1 MNKIYRV
8 IWNRTF
14 NRFVVVNEFTQS
26 RGKATRLSAETDEG
40 VLEHFSESFKAK
52 LLPVVGAM
60 LLALGLSTG
69 GGKAYARVIG
79 VEGET
84 QTTDLSSLQIKDE
97 NQNVIDG
104 DYAFNPFYWGKY
116 KTLDPELGYT
126 DHKEIDQTVHVKG
139 NHTLTGKDWSRIKA
153 GNNGWD
159 GTKNIGQLLEE
170 GTDITVEGT
179 ISYENGD
186 TQKYTAKSL
195 DEFNNQTQAEFD
207 IGNLSSVTFPDEVTG
222 KKHTANVY
230 QNFGFTGREI
240 ADIHG
245 YPVPKPADEYDGPVK
260 TGNGQYVDRV
270 FFDVSGADNAL
281 TVQVGDKKA
290 GIDAKANAFEAKL
303 KSTST
308 SSEKKNTSSVFK
320 ASDGASVVY
329 DSVTAVKLSHLYDTP
344 TAGGSASSNA
354 HYVMKF
360 SDQAV
365 EMAYYVYERDIKNEE
380 GEVTGKESHRVNMY
394 DETTQKELAE
404 SGWTQKT
411 TQDGQ
416 AVVELDSEVIDD
428 IEGLT
433 FYNKHLIS
441 QLGQKTDTGSKDETW
456 YLTEFNKAIVL
467 GTETV
472 RVEYGEDS
480 KYFIP
485 DGDSA
490 SVNASQQTV
499 SYIHADDGFVQIKE
513 GAQVYLRDS
522 VASLIRV
529 DAVPVADQPDVSA
542 PPNLRIQSGGTV
554 GVEGGWGW
562 VINSHGGYVLNQGE
576 VDIGTHKA
584 STNPDA
590 SVSIKGLHL
599 ENQAYA
605 ENEGLINYGSWPTA
619 TAVEL
624 QGGSKFVNA
633 SNGLV
638 SLWVNDLRAPN
649 IYEPDVNEA
658 ITVEDASEFVNK
670 GAVVAGMSALTQEEL
685 KNLTQNTDWQKTLS
699 ERFNQANDPKS
710 YLTQTIAVDVTNGS
724 FTNEGYLASGYN
736 IRGNTLVEVG
746 GANATFTN
754 AGTME
759 LFGRSIKDENGKLV
773 GNGNA
778 KNVGIE
784 VLEGATQVEN
794 KGNILL
800 AGDYL
805 IGMHVVSQNGA
816 VTEAINSGTIT
827 VDDISGDDEDASPN
841 YAIWAEGK
849 GVEVTHSGTIKLNGD
864 RAIGLHARGGAVID
878 AKGGELNFG
887 TGSGQI
893 GYLIYGEDST
903 INVDSSKE
911 ISVNATD
918 STIYRV
924 DTGATMNLTSGK
936 LSASGKDSSIV
947 TVTGRGA
954 SFTAENQGGSALS
967 FNVSDG
973 ASALKVTGQATAY
986 WKGNIDVSVSGKDSA
1001 VAVIDGHYIDIE
1013 SGQTKPDEFYSS
1025 GTELINEGL
1034 ISRDNVKDGAVAF
1047 IVNAG
1052 GTLTNSKQGKIDF
1065 SLQDGTQGDDE
1076 MQGVVLNGGSLN
1088 NQGTIL
1094 THGIAVE
1101 VKGENSVLNNNGGS
1115 IVATGTTGHA
1125 AAIYLSDGAS
1135 LTLTGDE
1142 GHITSSGTAHGVFVG
1157 ADNAEGKSSSVT
1169 IEGGN
1174 FEMLEGTGSLIE
1186 NRSSQAV
1193 AIEGGHLVVDAG
1205 KGIHSEKISFTDNAS
1220 VKLEVKGTGT
1230 ALVHEQ
1236 INSDGTAAP
1245 TSEDLN
1251 IVNGVDINAG
1261 AGTGVLS
1268 NTTGAVTLAGQIE
1281 ATMGTGIRYVGQ
1293 TQDGSLKLTDTSSI
1307 VVAGGKAI
1315 DISGRGQND
1324 NLLGELNLQGK
1335 ITASN
1340 GGTAVAGQYANIKEA
1355 NIGGTIDA
1363 TGSTALDFA
1372 NADIAQLTL
1381 AMKNST
1387 GAAGLEAK
1395 DALILDNATLGGD
1408 FVIADGTVIHAT
1420 NDAISAEGLDFSGK
1434 FENKGTV
1441 KARNLAVDL
1450 SNAKNLTNLTNAG
1463 TIQSASNVALKLNGA
1478 SGKGG
1483 NGAVISN
1490 TGTIQGKQTAVSFD
1504 GGAVSSLT
1512 NDLNASIVGGVDGQK
1527 LTSSVEVTNKGELS
1541 DLSLVNEDNFT
1552 VDHQVALHGGSKAQN
1567 IITSTG
1573 NDAFKIVNLTDANQ
1587 SKLFTKLDAGSG
1599 TDSLIFEGSE
1609 FVLDSEADKNSV
1621 SNFEKV
1627 DLTKKSALT
1636 VVGSDNLFNLGS
1648 AAVSDDSR
1656 RILIDETS
1664 ELSLVADKDNATN
1677 STFEMTLGLSS
1688 DTKGVVNITG
1698 SDANDIFTFSKDS
1711 ASKDSAGY
1719 TRTNFFG
1726 LVNFENISTTLVD
1739 ATATA
1744 LQNAQVTL
1752 GSGSKMTVGHEEK
1765 TTPLPQNL
1773 ASLSINQ
1780 GELIFDE
1787 NANIAVTSG
1796 ESHTTINF
1804 SDSASKIKTEHLDV
1818 SNTGTVT
1825 VHINVKGNGWQ
1836 IGHETENRVTEQTL
1850 MEQDE
1855 GTADIQL
1862 IQSVVGGVKGDA
1874 SKLTL
1879 NLINENGGTINPS
1892 EFDYSLDG
1900 KSIEDVATAYYNYHL
1915 STSNLGWKDEEE
1927 GQDDG
1932 LYVSKQLER
1941 IHLKKESSRDS
1952 GSDELVRITGNSNT
1966 TRGNELHALL
1976 YGEGG
1981 FEFAGI
1987 YKGNEDKP
1995 GDGIGIISNENNAFT
2010 GEVLISLG
2018 TLALG
2023 ESNSLGSEGASYAG
2037 TTYGFTKQVSLNA
2050 GTGFQLGLNK
2060 DDKVSQTVGSLDAA
2074 ENSVVQLNS
2083 GSLTIDGGV
2092 KNAQADQNHSIKGH
2106 LYGTDKSALTLNA
2119 GTLTITGEQR
2129 QYSGTTTLDVA
2140 NSNGKAAKV
2149 IIDSETGLGNEAVIF
2164 NNDGDVSLAELLISM
2179 LSKDFN
2185 LKATV
2190 EGNGLVNVNGI
2201 NRQTF
2206 SFADEQGETWLTGEL
2221 RLTNAKYSLTELLK
2235 NAHLNAQNMS
2245 VVTVDDQRSVDTLTI
2260 GNNSEFQFGNLS
2272 VGASLNQDAIQIS
2285 SGSSSDLTIGDE
2297 SQKFVINGAKDGMAT
2312 GGQMQIED
2320 ENHDLAEGAYSLL
2333 DQDDQGLIT
2342 ALLDKVNAPVDPSR
2356 INVVG
2361 KDGNAITHA
2370 QTEFTNGKNKI
2381 ATGIYVLGSQ
2391 NYPSAHLVQKGDQVG
2406 IEFNLSEIIIE
2417 NGQSITLD
2425 ASETTLDTTNT
2436 LSAKISEVE
2445 DGSGSVLIRGDQN
2458 RNVVTIANGGN
2469 SFSGKATVEDGI
2481 TLKLGAD
2488 NALGSLVNSV
2498 RKYVSEVALGA
2509 SSIFDLDDHD
2519 QTVGSVTGGGQ
2530 VDIGQ
2535 GQLTI
2540 SGSGAP
2546 VGGSLIGSVLGE
2558 KHTGDSASLQIG
2570 TAEKT
2575 SVTVNGPSESY
2586 SGITSVE
2593 KGSTLEL
2600 KDVHALGGKDAGD
2613 IRLSDNSLVKVSN
2626 VVEGKTDPVD
2636 FNNKVTEVGAL
2647 TVVSGTV
2654 ELVAENDF
2662 TGDITVGEGGT
2673 AANVTAKDNGAGKIG
2688 LGDIIVNAGSSLT
2701 LTNYDAWDLASGW
2714 ISGTA
2719 GTASDVSRY
2728 LSGQGRLEV
2737 IKSGDFQDS
2746 FDFKTDQ
2753 GNRFTGTLALQH
2765 IGISLR
2771 KGNVNQTA
2779 LSGAT
2784 LEVGDDAIA
2793 NLLGTERISIG
2804 GLSVVGSGTLDFS
2817 DTENVLGD
2825 RYAQNLIQSASFNF
2839 TRENGGRVIVNLSG
2853 QIDGN
2858 DLINEIDTK
2867 VPLLDQDN
2875 QNHVLHYLGLG
2886 KVTGNASNLDL
2897 VVENNS
2903 VLQDATYQFNIAQ
2916 KVGIDTADTVVAH
2929 GFYGL
2934 GLGSDDKGF
2943 GVSYGLQKVEI
2954 LDGKTL
2960 TLYAGKDNELSAQ
2973 VTEEASQNGGGNLT
2987 IAQGQAI
2994 RLTNNSNEFSG
3005 VLTLEDKSTLTIK
3018 SGALGQTDLGKHV
3031 TQTIVSNGAT
3041 LNVGDTD
3048 TQGVTQ
3054 TIGGLNVQDG
3064 GTLSLNN
3071 GAQLTLDQNS
3081 GHQIAGLIK
3090 GDEESTLVL
3099 AQGKDVDNRN
3109 ELHVTADSGEFKGLT
3124 QVGKFATLVL
3134 DEVKGLGTGL
3144 ISLLTE
3150 SSNLEMTSETDWTMQ
3165 NVIQGSGE
3173 VHFTGTGTN
3182 AKPQFAFK
3190 SVASDDNFSGTLF
3203 LDNAALTLASDGSGK
3218 VNADELANAS
3228 INLSDSRLELRDK
3241 GNDSY
3246 AIKDALL
3253 SNSTIVL
3260 DGVNWDTATSNG
3272 WLSVD
3277 NLTLEGKTTLNFK
3290 KADVLATSGKNLL
3303 EQDDGFAVKVV
3314 QSKNSVTTEQ
3324 DTSFVLTLGDET
3336 KEYST
3341 GELFKA
3347 NIFSLENSTDI
3358 VAEGTYQLTGITT
3371 QSNQENGLFVSSEL
3385 LNLDLKEDK
3394 TLILRPAQDAQG
3406 TARELKASLQG
3417 KGNILVQ
3424 GDVALTNDG
3433 KNLDYLTTFTGKTT
3447 VDAGYKLTL
3456 ATDWSLGQSNS
3467 HTSLIDLTRNAAKL
3481 IVSEDTQ
3488 QAAGNVL
3495 IDNGGSIELKEN
3507 SALTLDGVGQL
3518 TGEMKTA
3525 GALTGNGILI
3535 VEGNGTKLVIDL
3547 ANTSFTGAAEIG
3559 SGTASSET
3567 PATIVLNEEDALGSS
3582 TITLNTYGVLELNNF
3597 AGTFDNQ
3604 FTGSGELLVR
3614 GGADTG
3620 STNVITLDTGRT
3632 SDDVTNN
3639 TFTGTLHVTDQ
3650 GYLKLATLEEFGSYQ
3665 SVAQVDANST
3675 LDLSFN
3681 GTWTFDNYQIAGDGT
3696 VIMASDATA
3705 NQIVIGET
3713 SAAYMGDEF
3722 KGIVS
3727 LQNATMTITG
3737 QAQDGNFTEEAL
3749 KNATLEIGQ
3758 DGRFEVSDVKIDG
3771 IQHQIG
3777 GLSFGSSGDHN
3788 ATFVVK
3794 DIFAP
3799 GAEQYVPLKVSNLD
3813 VHGVGTVEINLA
3825 DNYDVP
3831 EVETDPDH
3839 WNTIPLLEQDDG
3851 DHLALIVE
3859 TETQNQIMGSGANLT
3874 PEFYQNG
3881 QLVSSSEFD
3890 DTQMGILQGSPSE
3903 EVATGFYGYRFAVS
3917 DEDDSRHGL
3926 YLSYGLKEVSI
3937 HNQKE
3942 LALIAANAGKSS
3954 QEFIALITEDDGGVG
3969 SLLIGGDLAITL
3981 SNAANA
3987 YSGKTT
3993 VAAGSSLIAGNNN
4006 VLGQTDKHT
4015 SELALQTNGSFD
4027 LNGFSQTIGSLN
4039 TNAGSVVDLGDE
4051 PSGTDYTGL
4060 TIENGGTVAQ
4070 ANTLRGGEKTELHLT
4085 GGTLNING
4093 ANQNLHAQ
4101 VDLSGSQTTAKLNS
4115 GSGLGDGIV
4124 SLAQGTFVNYHDTGR
4139 DIISN
4144 VFEGDG
4150 TVGVSASSD
4159 LALTRSNENF
4169 KGLFDIDATSSLT
4182 ASSLST
4188 LGSSEIKVDGQGQ
4201 LILTQSGDY
4210 EFTNKTFGTGNVTI
4224 DNAGGIV
4231 TVGTNFAHTG
4241 TTYVTSGGIKADPS
4255 QSGDRVLASSVNLSK
4270 STTLE
4275 GFNRINGSLT
4285 NAGTVFINYSGQTGD
4300 KTKPYSDEQ
4309 TLTVMGDYHA
4319 NGGTLHFY
4327 GALATDDNDSV
4338 LDTMLIKGDADG
4350 HGKVKVEEL
4359 GGVGGLTPTEGIT
4372 LITIEGNGDDLH
4384 LSQDGRI
4391 VAGAYDYVLLKDA
4404 DNQRYYLQSTAGE
4417 WPITPEVPMGPLVRP
4432 EIGSYMA
4439 NAQAA
4444 DIFEMRLHDRLGESH
4459 YVDPL
4464 TGELKETSMWMRQVA
4479 SHNHFRMDGGK
4490 IRNHATRGL
4499 TQLGGDVIRHND
4511 EGNLRAHVGLMAGV
4525 MYGKSSSVSSLSG
4538 NRSSGKTDG
4547 YGVGFYGTFFNGQG
4561 EAVDSGFYLDTWAQY
4576 VWLDNTV
4583 EPQDLPEENYDTNG
4597 LLASIEAGYTFHMG
4611 RSSTPG
4617 HELDWFIQP
4626 QAQVIYEGVD
4636 MGDHIEA
4643 NGTRVSMTGKSNV
4656 KTRLGVRLQ
4665 GATVPD
4671 VNNVNRGQGFLELNW
4686 IRNSQRPG
4694 VVMNGVEFKEE
4705 GAKHLGEFRIGMEG
4719 QMTENLHGFISGGIR
4734 AGGSGWHEETLNVG
4748 LKYTF

>member
-1 MNKIYRV
+1 M
-8 IWNRTF
+8 
-14 NRFVVVNEFTQS
+14 
-26 RGKATRLSAETDEG
+26 
-40 VLEHFSESFKAK
+40 
-52 LLPVVGAM
+52 
-60 LLALGLSTG
+60 
-69 GGKAYARVIG
+69 
-79 VEGET
+79 
-84 QTTDLSSLQIKDE
+84 
-97 NQNVIDG
+97 
-104 DYAFNPFYWGKY
+104 
-116 KTLDPELGYT
+116 
-126 DHKEIDQTVHVKG
+126 
-139 NHTLTGKDWSRIKA
+139 
-153 GNNGWD
+153 
-159 GTKNIGQLLEE
+159 
-170 GTDITVEGT
+170 
-179 ISYENGD
+179 
-186 TQKYTAKSL
+186 
-195 DEFNNQTQAEFD
+195 
-207 IGNLSSVTFPDEVTG
+207 TFPDEVTG
-222 KKHTANVY
+222 KDHTANVY
-230 QNFGFTGREI
+230 QDFGFTGREI
-240 ADIHG
+240 AETHT
-245 YPVPKPADEYDGPVK
+245 YPVPNPADEYDGPVK
-260 TGNGQYVDRV
+260 TGSGQYVDKV
-270 FFDVSGADNAL
+270 FFDVSGANNAL
-281 TVQVGDKKA
+281 TVQVGQKDA
-290 GIDAKANAFEAKL
+290 GINATANAFEAKL

-308 SSEKKNTSSVFK
+308 SSEKNNTSSVFK
-320 ASDGASVVY
+320 ASNGASVFY

-411 TQDGQ
+411 TQDSQ

-499 SYIHADDGFVQIKE
+499 SYIHADDGFVQIKD

-529 DAVPVADQPDVSA
+529 DAESVADQPHASA
-542 PPNLRIQSGGTV
+542 TPNLHIQSGGTV

-562 VINSHGGYVLNQGE
+562 VINSHGGYVLNEGE

-599 ENQAYA
+599 ENKAYA
-605 ENEGLINYGSWPTA
+605 ENKGLINYGSWPTA

-685 KNLTQNTDWQKTLS
+685 ENLTQSANWQETLS
-699 ERFNQANDPKS
+699 DRFNQTTDPES

-746 GANATFTN
+746 GVNATFTN

-759 LFGRSIKDENGKLV
+759 LFGRSIYNEDKELV

-800 AGDYL
+800 AGDFL

-841 YAIWAEGK
+841 YAIWAEGE

-864 RAIGLHARGGAVID
+864 RAIGLHARGGAVIN
-878 AKGGELNFG
+878 ATNGNLNFAENS
-887 TGSGQI
+887 SGQI
-893 GYLIYGEDST
+893 GYLIYGEGST
-903 INVDSSKE
+903 INVDSSKK

-924 DTGATMNLTSGK
+924 DTGATMNLTSGE

-947 TVTGRGA
+947 TVTGKGA
-954 SFTAENQGGSALS
+954 SFTAENKEGSALS
-967 FNVSDG
+967 FKVSDG

-986 WKGNIDVSVSGKDSA
+986 WKGNIGVSVSGEDSA

-1034 ISRDNVKDGAVAF
+1034 ISRKNVKDGAVAF

-1052 GTLTNSKQGKIDF
+1052 GTLTNSKQGEIDF
-1065 SLQDGTQGDDE
+1065 SLADVTQGDE
-1076 MQGVVLNGGSLN
+1076 MQGVVLNGGSLD
-1088 NQGTIL
+1088 NQGKIL

-1101 VKGENSVLNNNGGS
+1101 VKGENSVLNNGGS
-1115 IVATGTTGHA
+1115 IVATGATGHA

-1142 GHITSSGTAHGVFVG
+1142 GHITASGTAHGVFVG

-1174 FEMLEGTGSLIE
+1174 FKMLKGTGSLIE

-1193 AIEGGHLVVDAG
+1193 AIEGGYLVVGAG

-1220 VKLEVKGTGT
+1220 VTLEVNGTGT

-1236 INSDGTAAP
+1236 IKSDGTAAP

-1251 IVNGVDINAG
+1251 IVEGVVINAG

-1268 NTTGAVTLAGQIE
+1268 NTTGAVTLAGQIA
-1281 ATMGTGIRYVGQ
+1281 ATTGTGIRYVGQ
-1293 TQDGSLKLTDTSSI
+1293 TQGGSLKLTGSMEVDR
-1307 VVAGGKAI
+1307 GKAI
-1315 DISGRGQND
+1315 DISGYEQND
-1324 NLLGELNLQGK
+1324 NQLGELNLQGK

-1340 GGTAVAGQYANIKEA
+1340 GGTAVAGQYAKIKDA

-1387 GAAGLEAK
+1387 GAAGLEAN
-1395 DALILDNATLGGD
+1395 DALILDNATLGGV
-1408 FVIADGTVIHAT
+1408 FVIAEGTVIHAT
-1420 NDAISAEGLDFSGK
+1420 NNAISAEGLHFSGK

-1441 KARNLAVDL
+1441 TATNLAVDL

-1463 TIQSASNVALKLNGA
+1463 TIQSASDVALKLNGA
-1478 SGKGG
+1478 SGKDGK
-1483 NGAVISN
+1483 GAVISN
-1490 TGTIQGKQTAVSFD
+1490 TGTIQGNQTAVSFD

-1512 NDLNASIVGGVDGQK
+1512 NDLNASIIGGVDGQK
-1527 LTSSVEVTNKGELS
+1527 LTSSVEVTNKGKLS
-1541 DLSLVNEDNFT
+1541 DLSLANEGNST
-1552 VDHQVALHGGSKAQN
+1552 VGHQVALHGGSEAQN

-1573 NDAFKIVNLTDANQ
+1573 NDAFKIVDLKAADQ

-1609 FVLDSEADKNSV
+1609 FVLDSEADRNSV

-1627 DLTKKSALT
+1627 DLTKGSALT
-1636 VVGSDNLFNLGS
+1636 VVGSDNLFDLGS
-1648 AAVSDDSR
+1648 AAVGDDSR
-1656 RILIDETS
+1656 RILIDETGK
-1664 ELSLVADKDNATN
+1664 LSLVADQDNAKK
-1677 STFEMTLGLSS
+1677 STFKMTLGLSS
-1688 DTKGVVNITG
+1688 GTQGVVNITG
-1698 SDANDIFTFSKDS
+1698 SDAKDIFTFSE
-1711 ASKDSAGY
+1711 DSAGY
-1719 TRTNFFG
+1719 TGTNFLG
-1726 LVNFENISTTLVD
+1726 LVNFGNISTTLVD
-1739 ATATA
+1739 AVATA

-1804 SDSASKIKTEHLDV
+1804 SDSASKIKTDHLDV
-1818 SNTGTVT
+1818 SHSGTVT
-1825 VHINVKGNGWQ
+1825 VHINVEGNGWQ

-1862 IQSVVGGVKGDA
+1862 IQSVVGGVNGNA
-1874 SKLTL
+1874 SNLTL
-1879 NLINENGGTINPS
+1879 NLIDENEDTIDPR
-1892 EFDYSLDG
+1892 EFKYSLDG
-1900 KSIEDVATAYYNYHL
+1900 KFGLQDVATAYYNYHL
-1915 STSNLGWKDEEE
+1915 STSNLGWQGEEI
-1927 GQDDG
+1927 GKDDG
-1932 LYVSKQLER
+1932 LYISKQLER
-1941 IHLKKESSRDS
+1941 IHLTEKSSRES
-1952 GSDELVRITGNSNT
+1952 GQNQLVEITGNADT

-1981 FEFAGI
+1981 FEFSGI
-1987 YKGNEDKP
+1987 YKNDENKP
-1995 GDGIGIISNENNAFT
+1995 VIGSGLGIIKNGENAFT

-2050 GTGFQLGLNK
+2050 DTGFQLGLNA

-2092 KNAQADQNHSIKGH
+2092 KNDQAGQNHSIKGH
-2106 LYGTDKSALTLNA
+2106 LYGTDKSSLTLNA
-2119 GTLTITGEQR
+2119 GTLIIAGAQDL
-2129 QYSGTTTLDVA
+2129 YHGITTLDVA
-2140 NSNGKAAKV
+2140 NSNGKAKV
-2149 IIDSETGLGNEAVIF
+2149 IIDSETGLGDEAVIF
-2164 NNDGDVSLAELLISM
+2164 NNDGKVSLSELLISNQS
-2179 LSKDFN
+2179 LSEAFN
-2185 LKATV
+2185 LQATV
-2190 EGNGLVNVNGI
+2190 KGNGLVNVNRI
-2201 NRQTF
+2201 NGKTF
-2206 SFADEQGETWLTGEL
+2206 SFDTEQKENWLTGEL
-2221 RLTNAKYSLTELLK
+2221 RLTDAKYSLTDLLK
-2235 NAHLNAQNMS
+2235 NAHLNAQNQS
-2245 VVTVDDQRSVDTLTI
+2245 VVMVDGQRSVDTLTI

-2285 SGSSSDLTIGDE
+2285 SDSSNDLTIGDG
-2297 SQKFVINGAKDGMAT
+2297 SQKFVINGAKGGMAT

-2342 ALLDKVNAPVDPSR
+2342 ALLDEVDATVDPS
-2356 INVVG
+2356 IIKVVG
-2361 KDGNAITHA
+2361 KDEIAITQA
-2370 QTEFTNGKNKI
+2370 KTEFTNGKNKI

-2391 NYPSAHLVQKGDQVG
+2391 NYPSAHLVQKGNQVG
-2406 IEFNLSEIIIE
+2406 IEFKLSEIIIE
-2417 NGQSITLD
+2417 GGQSITLD
-2425 ASETTLDTTNT
+2425 ASETTLDTANT
-2436 LSAKISEVE
+2436 LSAKISEVG
-2445 DGSGSVLIRGDQN
+2445 GSGSVLIRGNKENKD
-2458 RNVVTIANGGN
+2458 RAVVTIANGDN

-2488 NALGSLVNSV
+2488 NALGSLVNGV

-2509 SSIFDLDDHD
+2509 SSIFDLDNHN

-2530 VDIGQ
+2530 VDIGR
-2535 GQLTI
+2535 GQLAI

-2546 VGGSLIGSVLGE
+2546 AGGSLIGSVIGE
-2558 KHTGDSASLQIG
+2558 KPTDATSLQIG

-2613 IRLSDNSLVKVSN
+2613 IRLRDDSLVKVSN
-2626 VVEGKTDPVD
+2626 VVDEDANPADSVD
-2636 FNNKVTEVGAL
+2636 FNNKVTGEGAL
-2647 TVVSGTV
+2647 AVVSGTV
-2654 ELVAENDF
+2654 ELVAKNDF
-2662 TGDITVGEGGT
+2662 TGDITVGEGST
-2673 AANVTAKDNGAGKIG
+2673 AANVTANDNGAGKIG
-2688 LGDIIVNAGSSLT
+2688 RGNIIINTGSSLT
-2701 LTNYDAWDLASGW
+2701 LTNNDAWDLA
-2714 ISGTA
+2714 GT
-2719 GTASDVSRY
+2719 TSDVSHY

-2737 IKSGDFQDS
+2737 IKIGDFQGS
-2746 FDFKTDQ
+2746 FNFKTDQ
-2753 GNRFTGTLALQH
+2753 ENEFTGNKFTGTLALQN
-2765 IGISLR
+2765 IGISLQ

-2784 LEVGDDAIA
+2784 LEVGNKAIA
-2793 NLLGTERISIG
+2793 NLLGTEHISIG

-2817 DTENVLGD
+2817 GTENVLGD
-2825 RYAQNLIQSASFNF
+2825 RYAQNLIESTSGFDFSQ
-2839 TRENGGRVIVNLSG
+2839 ENGGKVIVNLSG

-2858 DLINEIDTK
+2858 DLIEEIDTK

-2886 KVTGNASNLDL
+2886 KVVDGSASNLDL

-2954 LDGKTL
+2954 LGGRTL

-2973 VTEEASQNGGGNLT
+2973 VTEEASQNGGGSLT

-3041 LNVGDTD
+3041 LNVGDTN

-3099 AQGKDVDNRN
+3099 AQGEDVDNRN

-3124 QVGKFATLVL
+3124 QVGAFATLVL
-3134 DEVKGLGTGL
+3134 NEVKGLGTGL
-3144 ISLLTE
+3144 IKLVSDF
-3150 SSNLEMTSETDWTMQ
+3150 SNLEMTSDTDWTMQ

-3218 VNADELANAS
+3218 VNADELADAS

-3260 DGVNWDTATSNG
+3260 DGVNWNTATSNG

-3277 NLTLEGKTTLNFK
+3277 NLTLAGKTTLNFK

-3314 QSKNSVTTEQ
+3314 QSKNSVTTGQ

-3347 NIFSLENSTDI
+3347 NIFSLENSTDV

-3371 QSNQENGLFVSSEL
+3371 QNNQEKGLFVSSEL

-3406 TARELKASLQG
+3406 KAQELKASLQG

-3424 GDVALTNDG
+3424 GDVALTNEG
-3433 KNLDYLTTFTGKTT
+3433 KNPDYLTTFTGKTT
-3447 VDAGYKLTL
+3447 VDAGYQLTL

-3467 HTSLIDLTRNAAKL
+3467 HTSLIDLTRSAAKL
-3481 IVSEDTQ
+3481 IVSKATQ
-3488 QAAGNVL
+3488 QAAGNVS
-3495 IDNGGSIELKEN
+3495 IDNGGSIELKKN

-3525 GALTGNGILI
+3525 DALTGKGTLI
-3535 VEGNGTKLVIDL
+3535 VKGNGTKLVIDL

-3559 SGTASSET
+3559 SGTTSSET
-3567 PATIVLNEEDALGSS
+3567 PATIVLNEQNALGRSK
-3582 TITLNTYGVLELNNF
+3582 ITLNTDGVLELNNF

-3614 GGADTG
+3614 GGADAG
-3620 STNVITLDTGRT
+3620 STNKITLSTGRT
-3632 SDDVTNN
+3632 LADVTSNA
-3639 TFTGTLHVTDQ
+3639 FSGTLHVTDQ

-3665 SVAQVDANST
+3665 SVARVDANST

-3681 GTWTFDNYQIAGDGT
+3681 GAWTFDNYQIAGDGT
-3696 VIMASDATA
+3696 VIMASDATD

-3713 SAAYMGDEF
+3713 SAEYMGNEF

-3777 GLSFGSSGDHN
+3777 GLSFGSSSDHN

-3831 EVETDPDH
+3831 EVGTDPDH

-3937 HNQKE
+3937 HDQKE

-4404 DNQRYYLQSTAGE
+4404 DNHRYYLQSTAGE
-4417 WPITPEVPMGPLVRP
+4417 WPITPEVPVGPLVRP

-4583 EPQDLPEENYDTNG
+4583 EPQDLPGENYDTNG

-4665 GATVPD
+4665 GSTVPD
-4671 VNNVNRGQGFLELNW
+4671 VNNVSRGQGFLELNW

>member
-1 MNKIYRV
+1 M
-8 IWNRTF
+8 TF
-14 NRFVVVNEFTQS
+14 R
-26 RGKATRLSAETDEG
+26 
-40 VLEHFSESFKAK
+40 
-52 LLPVVGAM
+52 
-60 LLALGLSTG
+60 
-69 GGKAYARVIG
+69 
-79 VEGET
+79 
-84 QTTDLSSLQIKDE
+84 
-97 NQNVIDG
+97 
-104 DYAFNPFYWGKY
+104 
-116 KTLDPELGYT
+116 
-126 DHKEIDQTVHVKG
+126 
-139 NHTLTGKDWSRIKA
+139 
-153 GNNGWD
+153 
-159 GTKNIGQLLEE
+159 
-170 GTDITVEGT
+170 
-179 ISYENGD
+179 
-186 TQKYTAKSL
+186 
-195 DEFNNQTQAEFD
+195 
-207 IGNLSSVTFPDEVTG
+207 DEVTG
-222 KKHTANVY
+222 KEHTANVY

-270 FFDVSGADNAL
+270 FFDVSGANNAL

-303 KSTST
+303 KS
-308 SSEKKNTSSVFK
+308 KKMHSSVFK

-416 AVVELDSEVIDD
+416 AVVELDSEVIND

-499 SYIHADDGFVQIKE
+499 SYIHADDGFVQIKD

-529 DAVPVADQPDVSA
+529 DADPVADQPHASVT
-542 PPNLRIQSGGTV
+542 PNLHIQSGGTV

-562 VINSHGGYVLNQGE
+562 VINSHGGYVLNEGE

-599 ENQAYA
+599 ENKAYA
-605 ENEGLINYGSWPTA
+605 ENKGLINYGSWPTA

-685 KNLTQNTDWQKTLS
+685 KNLTQSANWQETLS
-699 ERFNQANDPKS
+699 DRFNQTTDPES

-746 GANATFTN
+746 GVNAAFTN

-759 LFGRSIKDENGKLV
+759 LFGRSIKDEKGKLV

-816 VTEAINSGTIT
+816 ATKATNSGTIT
-827 VDDISGDDEDASPN
+827 VDDISGDDKDASPN

-849 GVEVTHSGTIKLNGD
+849 GVEVTHSGTIYLNGD
-864 RAIGLHARGGAVID
+864 RAIGLHARGGAVIN
-878 AKGGELNFG
+878 ATNGNLNFAENS
-887 TGSGQI
+887 SGQI
-893 GYLIYGEDST
+893 GYLIYGEGST
-903 INVDSSKE
+903 INVDSNKK

-924 DTGATMNLTSGK
+924 DTGAKMNLTSGE

-947 TVTGRGA
+947 TVTGKGA
-954 SFTAENQGGSALS
+954 YFTAENQGGSALS
-967 FNVSDG
+967 FNVSNG

-986 WKGNIDVSVSGKDSA
+986 WKGNIGVSVSGKDSA

-1013 SGQTKPDEFYSS
+1013 SGQTKPDEFYAS
-1025 GTELINEGL
+1025 GTTLTNQGF
-1034 ISRDNVKDGAVAF
+1034 ISRENVKDGAVAF

-1052 GTLTNSKQGKIDF
+1052 GKLTNSGEGTIDF
-1065 SLQDGTQGDDE
+1065 SIQDGTQGDE
-1076 MQGVVLNGGSLN
+1076 MQGVVLNGGSLD
-1088 NQGTIL
+1088 NQGKIL

-1101 VKGENSVLNNNGGS
+1101 VKGENSVLNNVGT
-1115 IVATGTTGHA
+1115 IAATGASNNA
-1125 AAIYLSDGAS
+1125 AAVYLSDGAT
-1135 LTLTGDE
+1135 LTLTGNDQ
-1142 GHITSSGTAHGVFVG
+1142 GKITASGTAHGVFVG

-1193 AIEGGHLVVDAG
+1193 AIEGGHLVVDDG
-1205 KGIHSEKISFTDNAS
+1205 KGIHSEKISFTDDAS
-1220 VKLEVKGTGT
+1220 VTLEVKGEGT

-1236 INSDGTAAP
+1236 IKSDGTPAP

-1251 IVNGVDINAG
+1251 IVKGVVINAG

-1268 NTTGAVTLAGQIE
+1268 NTKGAVTLAGQIV
-1281 ATMGTGIRYVGQ
+1281 AAAGTGIRYVGQ

-1307 VVAGGKAI
+1307 VVNGGKAI
-1315 DISGRGQND
+1315 DISGHD

-1340 GGTAVAGQYANIKEA
+1340 GGTAVAGQYAKIKDA

-1363 TGSTALDFA
+1363 T
-1372 NADIAQLTL
+1372 
-1381 AMKNST
+1381 
-1387 GAAGLEAK
+1387 

-1408 FVIADGTVIHAT
+1408 FVIAEGTVIHAT

-1441 KARNLAVDL
+1441 TATNLAVDL

-1463 TIQSASNVALKLNGA
+1463 TIQSLLDVALKLNGA

-1490 TGTIQGKQTAVSFD
+1490 TGTIQGDQTAVSFD

-1512 NDLNASIVGGVDGQK
+1512 NDLYASIVGGVEGQK
-1527 LTSSVEVTNKGELS
+1527 LTSSVEVTNKGKLS
-1541 DLSLVNEDNFT
+1541 DLSLVNEGNST
-1552 VDHQVALHGGSKAQN
+1552 VGHQVALHGGSEAQN

-1587 SKLFTKLDAGSG
+1587 SKLFTKLDAGGG
-1599 TDSLIFEGSE
+1599 TDRLIFEGSE

-1648 AAVSDDSR
+1648 AEVGDDSR

-1688 DTKGVVNITG
+1688 GTQGVVNITG
-1698 SDANDIFTFSKDS
+1698 SDANDIFTFSE
-1711 ASKDSAGY
+1711 DSAGY
-1719 TRTNFFG
+1719 AGTNFLG

-1744 LQNAQVTL
+1744 LQKAQVTL
-1752 GSGSKMTVGHEEK
+1752 GGGSIMTVGHEEDSN
-1765 TTPLPQNL
+1765 PLPQNL
-1773 ASLSINQ
+1773 ASLSIDQ
-1780 GELIFDE
+1780 GELVFDQTADIFVKSPDDRL
-1787 NANIAVTSG
+1787 
-1796 ESHTTINF
+1796 TIEF
-1804 SDSASKIKTEHLDV
+1804 SDSKSKITTQSLDV
-1818 SNTGTVT
+1818 GHTGTVT
-1825 VHINVKGNGWQ
+1825 VHINVEGEGWH
-1836 IGHETENRVTEQTL
+1836 IGDEATNRVTAQTL

-1862 IQSVVGGVKGDA
+1862 IQSVVGGVKGNA
-1874 SKLTL
+1874 SNLTL
-1879 NLINENGGTINPS
+1879 NLINEKGGTINPS

-1900 KSIEDVATAYYNYHL
+1900 KSGLQDVATAYYNYHL
-1915 STSNLGWKDEEE
+1915 STSNLGWQGGEIGK
-1927 GQDDG
+1927 DDG
-1932 LYVSKQLER
+1932 LYISKQLER
-1941 IHLKKESSRDS
+1941 IHLTEKSSREN
-1952 GSDELVRITGNSNT
+1952 GQNQLVEITGNADT

-1987 YKGNEDKP
+1987 YKNDENKP
-1995 GDGIGIISNENNAFT
+1995 VIGDGVGTISNKDNAFT

-2037 TTYGFTKQVSLNA
+2037 ITYGFTKQVSLNA

-2140 NSNGKAAKV
+2140 NSNGEAAKV

-2164 NNDGDVSLAELLISM
+2164 KNDGDVSHAELLISNDS
-2179 LSKDFN
+2179 LSKAFN
-2185 LKATV
+2185 LQATV

-2201 NRQTF
+2201 KGQTF
-2206 SFADEQGETWLTGEL
+2206 SFDTQQKLNALTGEL
-2221 RLTNAKYSLTELLK
+2221 RLTDAKYSLTELLK
-2235 NAHLNAQNMS
+2235 NAHLNAQNQS
-2245 VVTVDDQRSVDTLTI
+2245 VVMVDDQRSVDTLTI
-2260 GNNSEFQFGNLS
+2260 GNNSKFQFGNLS

-2285 SGSSSDLTIGDE
+2285 SDSSNDLTIGNG

-2320 ENHDLAEGAYSLL
+2320 ENHDLADGAYSLL

-2342 ALLDKVNAPVDPSR
+2342 ALLDKVNTPVDPSR
-2356 INVVG
+2356 IKVVG
-2361 KDGNAITHA
+2361 KDGGAITHA

-2391 NYPSAHLVQKGDQVG
+2391 LVQKGDQVG

-2425 ASETTLDTTNT
+2425 ASETTLDKTNT

-2445 DGSGSVLIRGDQN
+2445 GGSGSVLIRGDKDHS
-2458 RNVVTIANGGN
+2458 VVTIANGDN
-2469 SFSGKATVEDGI
+2469 SFSGKATVENGI
-2481 TLKLGAD
+2481 SLKLGAD
-2488 NALGSLVNSV
+2488 NALGSLVNGV

-2509 SSIFDLDDHD
+2509 SSIFDLDNHN

-2535 GQLTI
+2535 GQLAI
-2540 SGSGAP
+2540 SGSGAQ
-2546 VGGSLIGSVLGE
+2546 VGDSLIGSVLGE

-2626 VVEGKTDPVD
+2626 VVDEDANPADSVD
-2636 FNNKVTEVGAL
+2636 FNNKVTGKGAL

-2673 AANVTAKDNGAGKIG
+2673 AANVTANDNGAGKIG
-2688 LGDIIVNAGSSLT
+2688 LGNIIVNKGSSLT
-2701 LTNYDAWDLASGW
+2701 LTNNDAWDLALGW
-2714 ISGTA
+2714 IGPT
-2719 GTASDVSRY
+2719 SDVSRY

-2737 IKSGDFQDS
+2737 IKSGDFQGS

-2753 GNRFTGTLALQH
+2753 EHKFTGTLALQN
-2765 IGISLR
+2765 IGISLQ
-2771 KGNVNQTA
+2771 KGNDNQTA

-2784 LEVGDDAIA
+2784 LEVGNNAIA
-2793 NLLGTERISIG
+2793 SLLGTERILIG
-2804 GLSVVGSGTLDFS
+2804 GLSVVGSGRLDFS
-2817 DTENVLGD
+2817 GTENVLGD
-2825 RYAQNLIQSASFNF
+2825 RYAQNLIESASGFDF
-2839 TRENGGRVIVNLSG
+2839 RQENGGQVIVNLSG

-2858 DLINEIDTK
+2858 DLIEGIETK

-2886 KVTGNASNLDL
+2886 KVTGDASNLDL

-2916 KVGIDTADTVVAH
+2916 KVGTDTADTVVAH

-2973 VTEEASQNGGGNLT
+2973 VTEKASQNGGGSLT

-3031 TQTIVSNGAT
+3031 TQTVVSKGAT
-3041 LNVGDTD
+3041 LNVGDTNA
-3048 TQGVTQ
+3048 QRVIQ
-3054 TIGGLNVQDG
+3054 TIGGLNVQNG

-3071 GAQLTLDQNS
+3071 GAQLRLDQNS
-3081 GHQIAGLIK
+3081 NHQIAGVIK

-3099 AQGKDVDNRN
+3099 AQGKGADNRN
-3109 ELHVTADSGEFKGLT
+3109 ELHVTADSGKFEGLT
-3124 QVGKFATLVL
+3124 KVGEFATLVL

-3144 ISLLTE
+3144 ISLLTK
-3150 SSNLEMTSETDWTMQ
+3150 SSNLEMTSDIDWTMQ

-3447 VDAGYKLTL
+3447 VDAGYQLTL

-3495 IDNGGSIELKEN
+3495 IDNGGSIELKKN

-3525 GALTGNGILI
+3525 DALTGKGTLI
-3535 VEGNGTKLVIDL
+3535 VKGNGTKLVIDL

-3567 PATIVLNEEDALGSS
+3567 LATIVLNEEDALGSS
-3582 TITLNTYGVLELNNF
+3582 TITLNTDGILELNNF

-3620 STNVITLDTGRT
+3620 STNKITLSTGRT
-3632 SDDVTNN
+3632 LADVTSNA
-3639 TFTGTLHVTDQ
+3639 FSGTLHVTDQ

-3777 GLSFGSSGDHN
+3777 GLSFGSSSDHN

-3831 EVETDPDH
+3831 EVGTDPDH

-3937 HNQKE
+3937 HDQKE

-4159 LALTRSNENF
+4159 LTLTRANENF

-4201 LILTQSGDY
+4201 LILTQNGDY

-4350 HGKVKVEEL
+4350 QGKVKVEEL

-4417 WPITPEVPMGPLVRP
+4417 WPITPEVPVGPLVRP

-4583 EPQDLPEENYDTNG
+4583 EPQDLPGENYDTNG

-4665 GATVPD
+4665 GSTVPD
-4671 VNNVNRGQGFLELNW
+4671 VNNVSRGQGFLELNW

>member
-69 GGKAYARVIG
+69 VGKAYARVIG

-97 NQNVIDG
+97 NHGVIDEH
-104 DYAFNPFYWGKY
+104 YAFNPFYWDDY
-116 KTLDPELGYT
+116 KTSNQEAESGYT
-126 DHKEIDQTVHVKG
+126 DNKGIDQTVHVKG
-139 NHTLTGKDWSRIKA
+139 NHTLKGNDWSRVKA

-170 GTDITVEGT
+170 GSDITVEGT

-186 TQKYTAKSL
+186 TQKYTANSL

-222 KKHTANVY
+222 KDHTANVY

-245 YPVPKPADEYDGPVK
+245 YPVPNPADEYDGPVK
-260 TGNGQYVDRV
+260 TGSGQYVDKV

-281 TVQVGDKKA
+281 TVQVGQKDA
-290 GIDAKANAFEAKL
+290 GINATANAFEAKL

-394 DETTQKELAE
+394 DETTQKELEE

-499 SYIHADDGFVQIKE
+499 SYIHADDGFVQIKD

-529 DAVPVADQPDVSA
+529 DAESVADQPHASA
-542 PPNLRIQSGGTV
+542 TPNLHIQSGGTV

-562 VINSHGGYVLNQGE
+562 VINSHGGYVLNEGE

-599 ENQAYA
+599 ENKAYA
-605 ENEGLINYGSWPTA
+605 ENKGLINYGSWPTA

-633 SNGLV
+633 STGLV
-638 SLWVNDLRAPN
+638 SLWVNALRAPN

-670 GAVVAGMSALTQEEL
+670 GAVVAGMSALTQEKL
-685 KNLTQNTDWQKTLS
+685 KNLTQSSNWQETLS
-699 ERFNQANDPKS
+699 DRFNQANDPKS

-784 VLEGATQVEN
+784 VLEGAKQVEN

-816 VTEAINSGTIT
+816 DTKATNSGTIT

-841 YAIWAEGK
+841 YAIWAEGE
-849 GVEVTHSGTIKLNGD
+849 GVEVTHSGMINLNGD

-893 GYLIYGEDST
+893 GYLIYGEGST
-903 INVDSSKE
+903 INVDSNKK
-911 ISVNATD
+911 ISVKATD

-924 DTGATMNLTSGK
+924 DTGAKMNLTSGQ

-947 TVTGRGA
+947 TVTGKGA
-954 SFTAENQGGSALS
+954 YFTAENQGGSALS

-986 WKGNIDVSVSGKDSA
+986 WKGNIGVSVSGKDSA

-1013 SGQTKPDEFYSS
+1013 SGQTKPDEFYAS
-1025 GTELINEGL
+1025 GTTLTNQGL
-1034 ISRDNVKDGAVAF
+1034 ISRKNVKNGAVAF

-1052 GTLTNSKQGKIDF
+1052 GTLTNSKQGEIDF
-1065 SLQDGTQGDDE
+1065 SLADETQGDE

-1101 VKGENSVLNNNGGS
+1101 VKGENSVLNNVGT
-1115 IVATGTTGHA
+1115 IAATGASNNA
-1125 AAIYLSDGAS
+1125 AAVYLSDGAT
-1135 LTLTGDE
+1135 LTLTGNDK
-1142 GHITSSGTAHGVFVG
+1142 GKITASGTAHGVFVG

-1193 AIEGGHLVVDAG
+1193 AIEGGHLVVDDG
-1205 KGIHSEKISFTDNAS
+1205 KGIHSEKISFTDDAS
-1220 VKLEVKGTGT
+1220 VKLEVKGEGT

-1236 INSDGTAAP
+1236 IKSDGTAAP

-1251 IVNGVDINAG
+1251 IVNGVGINAG

-1268 NTTGAVTLAGQIE
+1268 NTTGAVTLAGKIE
-1281 ATMGTGIRYVGQ
+1281 ATTGTGIRYVGQ

-1307 VVAGGKAI
+1307 EVARGKAI

-1340 GGTAVAGQYANIKEA
+1340 RGTAVAGQYAKIKDA

-1363 TGSTALDFA
+1363 KGSTALDFA

-1387 GAAGLEAK
+1387 GAAGLEAN

-1408 FVIADGTVIHAT
+1408 FVIAEGTVIHAT
-1420 NDAISAEGLDFSGK
+1420 NDAISAKELDFSGK

-1441 KARNLAVDL
+1441 TATNLAVDL

-1483 NGAVISN
+1483 IGAIISN

-1552 VDHQVALHGGSKAQN
+1552 VGHQVALHGGSEAQN

-1587 SKLFTKLDAGSG
+1587 SKLFSKLDAGNG

-1609 FVLDSEADKNSV
+1609 FVLGSDAVKNSV

-1656 RILIDETS
+1656 RILIDGNS
-1664 ELSLVADKDNATN
+1664 QLSLVADQDNTTN
-1677 STFEMTLGLSS
+1677 STFKMTLGLSS
-1688 DTKGVVNITG
+1688 GIEGVVNITG

-1711 ASKDSAGY
+1711 ADY
-1719 TRTNFFG
+1719 TRTKFSG
-1726 LVNFENISTTLVD
+1726 LVNFGNISTTLVD

-1752 GSGSKMTVGHEEK
+1752 GSGSIMTVGHEEDSN
-1765 TTPLPQNL
+1765 PLPQNL
-1773 ASLSINQ
+1773 ASLSIDQ
-1780 GELIFDE
+1780 GELVFDKTADIFVKSPD
-1787 NANIAVTSG
+1787 NRL
-1796 ESHTTINF
+1796 TIEF
-1804 SDSASKIKTEHLDV
+1804 SDSKSKITTQSLDV
-1818 SNTGTVT
+1818 DHTGTVT
-1825 VHINVKGNGWQ
+1825 VHINVEGNGWD
-1836 IGHETENRVTEQTL
+1836 IGSEETNRVTAQTL

-1862 IQSVVGGVKGDA
+1862 IHSLGKVTGDA
-1874 SKLTL
+1874 SNLTL
-1879 NLINENGGTINPS
+1879 NLINEKGGTINPS

-1900 KSIEDVATAYYNYHL
+1900 KSGLEDVATAYYNYHL
-1915 STSNLGWKDEEE
+1915 STSNLGWQGGEIGK
-1927 GQDDG
+1927 DDG
-1932 LYVSKQLER
+1932 LYISKQLER
-1941 IHLKKESSRDS
+1941 IHLTKKSSREN
-1952 GSDELVRITGNSNT
+1952 GQNQLVEITGNADT

-1987 YKGNEDKP
+1987 YKNDENKP
-1995 GDGIGIISNENNAFT
+1995 VIGDGVGTISNKDNAFT

-2140 NSNGKAAKV
+2140 NSNGEAAKV
-2149 IIDSETGLGNEAVIF
+2149 IINSETGLGNEAVIF
-2164 NNDGDVSLAELLISM
+2164 NNDGKVSLAELLISNDS
-2179 LSKDFN
+2179 LSKAFN

-2190 EGNGLVNVNGI
+2190 EGNGLVNVDGI
-2201 NRQTF
+2201 NGRTF
-2206 SFADEQGETWLTGEL
+2206 SFADKQGETWLTGEL
-2221 RLTNAKYSLTELLK
+2221 RLTDAKYSLTDLLK
-2235 NAHLNAQNMS
+2235 NAHLNAQNKS

-2297 SQKFVINGAKDGMAT
+2297 SQEFVINGAKDGMAT

-2342 ALLDKVNAPVDPSR
+2342 ALLDKVNATTVDPSS
-2356 INVVG
+2356 IDVVG
-2361 KDGNAITHA
+2361 KDGKEITQA
-2370 QTEFTNGKNKI
+2370 QTEFTNGKDKI
-2381 ATGIYVLGSQ
+2381 ATGIYALGSQ
-2391 NYPSAHLVQKGDQVG
+2391 DDRTAHLVKKGDQVG
-2406 IEFNLSEIIIE
+2406 IEFKLSEIIIE
-2417 NGQSITLD
+2417 DGQSITLD

-2436 LSAKISEVE
+2436 LSAKISEVKN
-2445 DGSGSVLIRGDQN
+2445 GSGSVLIRGDQN

-2488 NALGSLVNSV
+2488 NALGSLVNGV

-2509 SSIFDLDDHD
+2509 SSIFDLDNHN

-2546 VGGSLIGSVLGE
+2546 VGDSLIGSVLGE

-2586 SGITSVE
+2586 TGITSVE
-2593 KGSTLEL
+2593 QGSTLEL

-2613 IRLSDNSLVKVSN
+2613 IRLSDSSLVKVSN
-2626 VVEGKTDPVD
+2626 VGTDQTD
-2636 FNNKVTEVGAL
+2636 FNNKVTGEGAL

-2654 ELVAENDF
+2654 ELVAKNDF
-2662 TGDITVGEGGT
+2662 RGDITVGEGGT
-2673 AANVTAKDNGAGKIG
+2673 AANVTANDNGAGKIG
-2688 LGDIIVNAGSSLT
+2688 RGNIVVNTGSSLT
-2701 LTNYDAWDLASGW
+2701 LTNNDAWDLASDW
-2714 ISGTA
+2714 IGT
-2719 GTASDVSRY
+2719 TSDVSRY

-2746 FDFKTDQ
+2746 FDFKKDLE
-2753 GNRFTGTLALQH
+2753 GNRFTGTLALQN
-2765 IGISLR
+2765 IGISLQ
-2771 KGNVNQTA
+2771 KGNVNQTE

-2784 LEVGDDAIA
+2784 LEVGNKAIA
-2793 NLLGTERISIG
+2793 NLLGTESILIG

-2825 RYAQNLIQSASFNF
+2825 RYAQNLIESAGGFDF
-2839 TRENGGRVIVNLSG
+2839 RQEDGGRVIVNLSG

-2886 KVTGNASNLDL
+2886 KVDGSVSNLEL
-2897 VVENNS
+2897 VVNNNE
-2903 VLQDATYQFNIAQ
+2903 VLEQATYQFDIAQ
-2916 KVGIDTADTVVAH
+2916 KVGTDTDTVVAH

-2934 GLGSDDKGF
+2934 GLGRDGQGF

-2954 LDGKTL
+2954 LDGRTL
-2960 TLYAGKDNELSAQ
+2960 TLYAGDEEEGGNELSAQ

-3018 SGALGQTDLGKHV
+3018 SDALGQTDLGKHV
-3031 TQTIVSNGAT
+3031 THTIVSNGAT
-3041 LNVGDTD
+3041 LNVGDTN

-3081 GHQIAGLIK
+3081 GHQIVGLIK

-3099 AQGKDVDNRN
+3099 AQGEDVDNRN

-3124 QVGKFATLVL
+3124 QVGAFATLVL
-3134 DEVKGLGTGL
+3134 NEVKGLGTGL
-3144 ISLLTE
+3144 IKLVSDF
-3150 SSNLEMTSETDWTMQ
+3150 SNLEMTSDTDWTMQ

-3203 LDNAALTLASDGSGK
+3203 LDSAALTLDSDGTGK
-3218 VNADELANAS
+3218 VNAEELADAS
-3228 INLSDSRLELRDK
+3228 INLSNSDLELRDK
-3241 GNDSY
+3241 GNDAY
-3246 AIKDALL
+3246 VIKDALL

-3260 DGVNWDTATSNG
+3260 DGVNWNTATSNG

-3277 NLTLEGKTTLNFK
+3277 NLTLAGKTTLNFK

-3303 EQDDGFAVKVV
+3303 EQDDRFAVKVV
-3314 QSKNSVTTEQ
+3314 QSTNSVTTEQ

-3347 NIFSLENSTDI
+3347 NIFSLENSTDV

-3371 QSNQENGLFVSSEL
+3371 QNNQENGLFVSSEL
-3385 LNLDLKEDK
+3385 LNLDLKGGK

-3433 KNLDYLTTFTGKTT
+3433 KNPDYLTTFTGKTT
-3447 VDAGYKLTL
+3447 VDAGYQLTL

-3467 HTSLIDLTRNAAKL
+3467 HTSLIDLTRSAAKL
-3481 IVSEDTQ
+3481 IVSKDTQ
-3488 QAAGNVL
+3488 QAAGNVS

-3525 GALTGNGILI
+3525 DALTGNGTLI
-3535 VEGNGTKLVIDL
+3535 VEGNETKLVIDL

-3567 PATIVLNEEDALGSS
+3567 PATIVLNEQDALGRSK
-3582 TITLNTYGVLELNNF
+3582 ITLNTDGVLELNNF

-3614 GGADTG
+3614 GGADAG
-3620 STNVITLDTGRT
+3620 STNKITLSTGRT
-3632 SDDVTNN
+3632 LADVTSNA
-3639 TFTGTLHVTDQ
+3639 FSGTLHVTDQ

-3665 SVAQVDANST
+3665 SVARVDANST

-3696 VIMASDATA
+3696 VIMASNATP

-3777 GLSFGSSGDHN
+3777 GLSFGSSSDHN

-3831 EVETDPDH
+3831 EVGTDPDH

-3937 HNQKE
+3937 HDQKE

-4159 LALTRSNENF
+4159 LTLTRANENF

-4255 QSGDRVLASSVNLSK
+4255 QSGDCVLASSVNLSK

-4338 LDTMLIKGDADG
+4338 LDKMLIKGDADG

-4417 WPITPEVPMGPLVRP
+4417 WPITPEVPVGPLVRP

-4583 EPQDLPEENYDTNG
+4583 EPQDLPGENYDTDG

-4665 GATVPD
+4665 GSTVPD
-4671 VNNVNRGQGFLELNW
+4671 VNNVSRGQGFLELNW

>member
-1 MNKIYRV
+1 M
-8 IWNRTF
+8 TF
-14 NRFVVVNEFTQS
+14 
-26 RGKATRLSAETDEG
+26 
-40 VLEHFSESFKAK
+40 H
-52 LLPVVGAM
+52 
-60 LLALGLSTG
+60 
-69 GGKAYARVIG
+69 
-79 VEGET
+79 
-84 QTTDLSSLQIKDE
+84 
-97 NQNVIDG
+97 
-104 DYAFNPFYWGKY
+104 
-116 KTLDPELGYT
+116 
-126 DHKEIDQTVHVKG
+126 
-139 NHTLTGKDWSRIKA
+139 
-153 GNNGWD
+153 
-159 GTKNIGQLLEE
+159 
-170 GTDITVEGT
+170 
-179 ISYENGD
+179 
-186 TQKYTAKSL
+186 
-195 DEFNNQTQAEFD
+195 
-207 IGNLSSVTFPDEVTG
+207 DEVTG
-222 KKHTANVY
+222 KEHTANVY
-230 QNFGFTGREI
+230 QNFRFTGRDI
-240 ADIHG
+240 ATTHK
-245 YPVPKPADEYDGPVK
+245 YPVPKPADEYDGSVK
-260 TGNGQYVDRV
+260 TGSGQYVDKV

-303 KSTST
+303 KS
-308 SSEKKNTSSVFK
+308 KKMHSSVFK

-354 HYVMKF
+354 HYVMQF

-365 EMAYYVYERDIKNEE
+365 EMAYYVYEKFTYNDD
-380 GEVTGKESHRVNMY
+380 GELVKTETQKVNKY
-394 DETTQKELAE
+394 DEDTQKALTE
-404 SGWTQKT
+404 SGWIQQK

-416 AVVELDSEVIDD
+416 AVVEIGTEVIDD

-472 RVEYGEDS
+472 RVEYGEES

-499 SYIHADDGFVQIKE
+499 SYIHADDGFVQIKD

-529 DAVPVADQPDVSA
+529 DADQPDASA
-542 PPNLRIQSGGTV
+542 VPNLHIQSGGTV

-562 VINSHGGYVLNQGE
+562 VINSHGGYVLNEGE

-599 ENQAYA
+599 ENRAYA
-605 ENEGLINYGSWPTA
+605 ENKGLINYGSWPTA

-633 SNGLV
+633 STGLV

-658 ITVEDASEFVNK
+658 ITIEDGSEFVNQ

-685 KNLTQNTDWQKTLS
+685 KNLIQNANWQETLS
-699 ERFNQANDPKS
+699 VRFNQANDPES

-736 IRGNTLVEVG
+736 IRGNTLVQVG
-746 GANATFTN
+746 GANAAFTN
-754 AGTME
+754 TGTME

-947 TVTGRGA
+947 TVTGKGA
-954 SFTAENQGGSALS
+954 SFTAETAENQGGSALS

-986 WKGNIDVSVSGKDSA
+986 WKGNIGVSVSGKDSA

-1013 SGQTKPDEFYSS
+1013 SGQTKPDEFYAS
-1025 GTELINEGL
+1025 GTTLTNQGF

-1052 GTLTNSKQGKIDF
+1052 GKLTNSGEGTIDF
-1065 SLQDGTQGDDE
+1065 SIQDGTQGDE
-1076 MQGVVLNGGSLN
+1076 MQGVVLNGGSLD

-1101 VKGENSVLNNNGGS
+1101 VKGENSVLNNVGT
-1115 IVATGTTGHA
+1115 IVATGASNNA
-1125 AAIYLSDGAS
+1125 AAVYLSDGAT
-1135 LTLTGDE
+1135 LTLTGNDQ
-1142 GHITSSGTAHGVFVG
+1142 GKITASGTAHGVFVG

-1174 FEMLEGTGSLIE
+1174 LEMLEGTGSLIE

-1193 AIEGGHLVVDAG
+1193 VIEGGDLVVDDG
-1205 KGIHSEKISFTDNAS
+1205 KGIHSEKISFTDDAS
-1220 VKLEVKGTGT
+1220 VTLKVQGTGT

-1236 INSDGTAAP
+1236 IKGDGTTAP

-1251 IVNGVDINAG
+1251 IVKGVVIDAG

-1281 ATMGTGIRYVGQ
+1281 ATTGTGIRYVGQ
-1293 TQDGSLKLTDTSSI
+1293 TQGGSLKLTDTSSI
-1307 VVAGGKAI
+1307 VVHGGKAI
-1315 DISGRGQND
+1315 DISVHEQND
-1324 NLLGELNLQGK
+1324 NQLGELNLQGK

-1340 GGTAVAGQYANIKEA
+1340 GGTAVAGQYAKIKDA

-1387 GAAGLEAK
+1387 GAAGLEAE

-1408 FVIADGTVIHAT
+1408 FVIAEGTVIHAT
-1420 NDAISAEGLDFSGK
+1420 NNAISAEGLDFSGK

-1441 KARNLAVDL
+1441 TATNLAVDL

-1463 TIQSASNVALKLNGA
+1463 TIQSASDVDVALKLDGA
-1478 SGKGG
+1478 SGKDGK
-1483 NGAVISN
+1483 GAVISN
-1490 TGTIQGKQTAVSFD
+1490 TGTIQGNQTAVSFD

-1512 NDLNASIVGGVDGQK
+1512 NDLYASIVGGVEGQK
-1527 LTSSVEVTNKGELS
+1527 LTSSVEVTNKGKLS
-1541 DLSLVNEDNFT
+1541 DLSLVNEGNST
-1552 VDHQVALHGGSKAQN
+1552 VGHQVALHGGSEAQN

-1587 SKLFTKLDAGSG
+1587 SKLFTKLDAGGG
-1599 TDSLIFEGSE
+1599 TDRLIFEGSE

-1648 AAVSDDSR
+1648 AEVGDDSR

-1688 DTKGVVNITG
+1688 GTQGVVNITG
-1698 SDANDIFTFSKDS
+1698 SDANDIFTFSE
-1711 ASKDSAGY
+1711 DSAGY
-1719 TRTNFFG
+1719 AGTNFLG

-1744 LQNAQVTL
+1744 LQKAQVTL
-1752 GSGSKMTVGHEEK
+1752 GGGSIMTVGHEEDSN
-1765 TTPLPQNL
+1765 PLPQNL
-1773 ASLSINQ
+1773 ASLSIDQ
-1780 GELIFDE
+1780 GELVFDKTADIFVKSPDDRL
-1787 NANIAVTSG
+1787 
-1796 ESHTTINF
+1796 TIEF
-1804 SDSASKIKTEHLDV
+1804 SDSKSKITTQSLDV
-1818 SNTGTVT
+1818 GHTGTVT
-1825 VHINVKGNGWQ
+1825 VHINVEGKGWH
-1836 IGHETENRVTEQTL
+1836 IGDEATNRVTAQTL

-1862 IQSVVGGVKGDA
+1862 IQSVVGGVKGNA
-1874 SKLTL
+1874 SNLTL

-1900 KSIEDVATAYYNYHL
+1900 KSGLQDVATAYYNYHL
-1915 STSNLGWKDEEE
+1915 STSNLGWQGEEI
-1927 GQDDG
+1927 GKDDG
-1932 LYVSKQLER
+1932 LYISKQLER
-1941 IHLKKESSRDS
+1941 IHLTKKSSREN
-1952 GSDELVRITGNSNT
+1952 GQNQLVEITGNADT

-1981 FEFAGI
+1981 FEFSGI
-1987 YKGNEDKP
+1987 YKNDENKP
-1995 GDGIGIISNENNAFT
+1995 GIGSGLGIIKNGENAFT

-2050 GTGFQLGLNK
+2050 GTGFQLGL
-2060 DDKVSQTVGSLDAA
+2060 DKNDKISQTVGSLDAA

-2119 GTLTITGEQR
+2119 GTLTIAGAQDL
-2129 QYSGTTTLDVA
+2129 YHGMTTLDVA
-2140 NSNGKAAKV
+2140 GKAAKV
-2149 IIDSETGLGNEAVIF
+2149 VIDSETGLGDEAVKF
-2164 NNDGDVSLAELLISM
+2164 NNDGDVSLAELLISNDS
-2179 LSKDFN
+2179 LSKAFN
-2185 LKATV
+2185 LQATV

-2201 NRQTF
+2201 NGQTF
-2206 SFADEQGETWLTGEL
+2206 SFDTQQKLNALTGEL
-2221 RLTNAKYSLTELLK
+2221 RLTDAKYSLTELLK
-2235 NAHLNAQNMS
+2235 NAHLNAQNQS
-2245 VVTVDDQRSVDTLTI
+2245 VVMVDDQRSVDTLTI
-2260 GNNSEFQFGNLS
+2260 GNNSEFQFGHLS

-2285 SGSSSDLTIGDE
+2285 SDSSNDLTIGNG
-2297 SQKFVINGAKDGMAT
+2297 SQKFVINGAEGGMAT

-2342 ALLDKVNAPVDPSR
+2342 ALLDKVNAPVDPSS
-2356 INVVG
+2356 IKVVG

-2370 QTEFTNGKNKI
+2370 QTEFTNGENKI
-2381 ATGIYVLGSQ
+2381 ATGIYALGSEDD
-2391 NYPSAHLVQKGDQVG
+2391 PSAHLVQKGNQVG
-2406 IEFNLSEIIIE
+2406 IEFKLSEIIIE
-2417 NGQSITLD
+2417 GGQSITLD

-2488 NALGSLVNSV
+2488 NALGSLVNNV

-2535 GQLTI
+2535 GQLAI

-2546 VGGSLIGSVLGE
+2546 AGGSLIGSVIGE
-2558 KHTGDSASLQIG
+2558 KPTDATSLQIG

-2626 VVEGKTDPVD
+2626 VGEGKTDPVD
-2636 FNNKVTEVGAL
+2636 FNNKVTGVGAL

-2662 TGDITVGEGGT
+2662 TGAITVGEGDT
-2673 AANVTAKDNGAGKIG
+2673 AANVTANDNGARKIG
-2688 LGDIIVNAGSSLT
+2688 LGGIIVNTGSSLT
-2701 LTNYDAWDLASGW
+2701 LTNNDAWDLASGW
-2714 ISGTA
+2714 IGPT
-2719 GTASDVSRY
+2719 SDVSRY

-2746 FDFKTDQ
+2746 FNFKTDQ
-2753 GNRFTGTLALQH
+2753 GNKFTGTLALQN
-2765 IGISLR
+2765 IGISLW
-2771 KGNVNQTA
+2771 KDNVNQTA

-2793 NLLGTERISIG
+2793 NLLDTERISIG

-2817 DTENVLGD
+2817 NTENVLGD
-2825 RYAQNLIQSASFNF
+2825 RYAQNLIESASGFDF
-2839 TRENGGRVIVNLSG
+2839 TQEDGGRVIVNLSG

-2858 DLINEIDTK
+2858 DLINKIDTK

-2875 QNHVLHYLGLG
+2875 QNHVLHYLGW
-2886 KVTGNASNLDL
+2886 GNVKGDASNLDL

-2903 VLQDATYQFNIAQ
+2903 VLQDATYQFDIAQ

-2934 GLGSDDKGF
+2934 GLGSDGKGF

-2973 VTEEASQNGGGNLT
+2973 VTEEASQNGGGSLT

-3031 TQTIVSNGAT
+3031 TQTVVSNGAT

-3054 TIGGLNVQDG
+3054 TVGGLSVLGG

-3081 GHQIAGLIK
+3081 GHQIVGLIK

-3109 ELHVTADSGEFKGLT
+3109 KLHVTADSGEFKGLT

-3134 DEVKGLGTGL
+3134 NKVKGLGTGL
-3144 ISLLTE
+3144 IKLVSDF
-3150 SSNLEMTSETDWTMQ
+3150 SNLEMTSDTDWTMQ

-3203 LDNAALTLASDGSGK
+3203 LDNAALTLASDGTGK
-3218 VNADELANAS
+3218 VNAEELANAS

-3241 GNDSY
+3241 GDDAY

-3260 DGVNWDTATSNG
+3260 DGVNWNTATSNG

-3277 NLTLEGKTTLNFK
+3277 NLTLDGKTTLNFK

-3314 QSKNSVTTEQ
+3314 QSTNSVATGQ

-3433 KNLDYLTTFTGKTT
+3433 NNPNYLTTFTGKTT
-3447 VDAGYKLTL
+3447 VDAGNKLTL

-3467 HTSLIDLTRNAAKL
+3467 HTSLIDLTRSAAKL
-3481 IVSEDTQ
+3481 IVSKDTQ
-3488 QAAGNVL
+3488 QAAGNVS

-3507 SALTLDGVGQL
+3507 STLTLDGVGQL

-3525 GALTGNGILI
+3525 DALTGNGTLI

-3567 PATIVLNEEDALGSS
+3567 PATIVLNEQDALGRSK
-3582 TITLNTYGVLELNNF
+3582 ITLNTDGVLELNNF

-3614 GGADTG
+3614 GGADAG
-3620 STNVITLDTGRT
+3620 STNKITLSTGRKLA
-3632 SDDVTNN
+3632 DVTSNA
-3639 TFTGTLHVTDQ
+3639 FSGTLHVTDQ

-3665 SVAQVDANST
+3665 SVAQVDENST

-3681 GTWTFDNYQIAGDGT
+3681 GAWTFDNYQIAGDGT

-3713 SAAYMGDEF
+3713 SAEYMGDKFE
-3722 KGIVS
+3722 GIVS

-3749 KNATLEIGQ
+3749 KNTTLEIGQ
-3758 DGRFEVSDVKIDG
+3758 GGRFEVSDVKIDG

-3777 GLSFGSSGDHN
+3777 GLSFGSSSDHD

-3890 DTQMGILQGSPSE
+3890 DIQMGILQGSPSE
-3903 EVATGFYGYRFAVS
+3903 EVATGFYGYRFDVS
-3917 DEDDSRHGL
+3917 DADDSRHGL

-3937 HNQKE
+3937 HDQKE
-3942 LALIAANAGKSS
+3942 LALIAANVGKDS
-3954 QEFIALITEDDGGVG
+3954 QEFTALITEDDGGVG

-4051 PSGTDYTGL
+4051 PRGTDYTGL

-4115 GSGLGDGIV
+4115 GSGLGDGLV

-4159 LALTRSNENF
+4159 LTLTRANENF

-4201 LILTQSGDY
+4201 LILTQNGDY

-4327 GALATDDNDSV
+4327 GALATDDNDSI

-4350 HGKVKVEEL
+4350 QGKVKVEEL

-4391 VAGAYDYVLLKDA
+4391 VAGAYDYVLLKDP
-4404 DNQRYYLQSTAGE
+4404 DNQRYYLQSTAGQ
-4417 WPITPEVPMGPLVRP
+4417 WPITPEVPVGPLVRP

-4439 NAQAA
+4439 NARAA

-4665 GATVPD
+4665 GSTVPD
-4671 VNNVNRGQGFLELNW
+4671 VNNVSRGQGFLELNW

>member
-69 GGKAYARVIG
+69 VGKAYARVIG

-84 QTTDLSSLQIKDE
+84 LATDLSSLQIKDE
-97 NQNVIDG
+97 NHGVIDEN
-104 DYAFNPFYWGKY
+104 YAFNPFYWDDY
-116 KTLDPELGYT
+116 KTSNQEAESGYT
-126 DHKEIDQTVHVKG
+126 DNEGIDQTVHVKG

-159 GTKNIGQLLEE
+159 GTKNIGQLFNEE
-170 GTDITVEGT
+170 GSDITVKGT

-186 TQKYTAKSL
+186 TQEYTANSL
-195 DEFNNQTQAEFD
+195 DEFNSQTRAEFD
-207 IGNLSSVTFPDEVTG
+207 IGNLSSVTFHDEVTG
-222 KKHTANVY
+222 KEHTANVY

-260 TGNGQYVDRV
+260 MGNGQYVDKV
-270 FFDVSGADNAL
+270 FFDVSGAHNAL
-281 TVQVGDKKA
+281 TVKVGQKDA
-290 GIDAKANAFEAKL
+290 GINATANAFEAKL

-308 SSEKKNTSSVFK
+308 SSEKNNTSSVFK
-320 ASDGASVVY
+320 ASDGASVFY

-360 SDQAV
+360 SGQAV
-365 EMAYYVYERDIKNEE
+365 EMAYYVYEKFTYNDD
-380 GEVTGKESHRVNMY
+380 GELVKTETQKVNKY
-394 DETTQKELAE
+394 DEDTQKALTE
-404 SGWTQKT
+404 SGWIQQK

-416 AVVELDSEVIDD
+416 AVVEIGTEDIHD

-490 SVNASQQTV
+490 SINASQQTV
-499 SYIHADDGFVQIKE
+499 SYIHADDGFVQIKD

-529 DAVPVADQPDVSA
+529 DAGHVSDQPHASA
-542 PPNLRIQSGGTV
+542 VPNLHIQSGGTV

-562 VINSHGGYVLNQGE
+562 VINSHGGYVLNEGE

-605 ENEGLINYGSWPTA
+605 ENRGLINYGSWPAA

-624 QGGSKFVNA
+624 QGQSKFVNA
-633 SNGLV
+633 STGLV

-658 ITVEDASEFVNK
+658 ITVEDGSVFVNK

-685 KNLTQNTDWQKTLS
+685 KNLTHNTDWQKTLS
-699 ERFNQANDPKS
+699 KRFNQANDPKS

-736 IRGNTLVEVG
+736 IRGNTLVQVG
-746 GANATFTN
+746 GADAAFTN
-754 AGTME
+754 TGTME

-816 VTEAINSGTIT
+816 DTKATNSGTIT

-841 YAIWAEGK
+841 YAIWAEGE

-864 RAIGLHARGGAVID
+864 RAIGLHARGGAVIN
-878 AKGGELNFG
+878 ATNGNLNFAENS
-887 TGSGQI
+887 SGQI
-893 GYLIYGEDST
+893 GYLIYGEGST
-903 INVDSSKE
+903 INVDSNKE

-924 DTGATMNLTSGK
+924 DTGAKMNLTSGK

-986 WKGNIDVSVSGKDSA
+986 WKGNIDVSVSGEDSA

-1052 GTLTNSKQGKIDF
+1052 GTLTNSKQGEIDF
-1065 SLQDGTQGDDE
+1065 SLQDGTQGDE

-1101 VKGENSVLNNNGGS
+1101 VKGENSVLNNVGT
-1115 IVATGTTGHA
+1115 IAATGASNNA
-1125 AAIYLSDGAS
+1125 AAVYLSDGAT
-1135 LTLTGDE
+1135 LTLTGNDQ
-1142 GHITSSGTAHGVFVG
+1142 GKITASGTAHGVFVG

-1174 FEMLEGTGSLIE
+1174 FEMLAGTGSLIE

-1193 AIEGGHLVVDAG
+1193 AIEGGHLVVGAG
-1205 KGIHSEKISFTDNAS
+1205 KGIHSEKISFTDDAS

-1251 IVNGVDINAG
+1251 IVNGVVINAG

-1268 NTTGAVTLAGQIE
+1268 NTTGAVTLAGKIE
-1281 ATMGTGIRYVGQ
+1281 AATGTGIRYVGQ
-1293 TQDGSLKLTDTSSI
+1293 TQDGSLKLTETSSI
-1307 VVAGGKAI
+1307 KVAGGKAI
-1315 DISGRGQND
+1315 DISGHDKND
-1324 NLLGELNLQGK
+1324 NQLGELNLQGK

-1340 GGTAVAGQYANIKEA
+1340 GGTAVAGQYAKIKDA

-1363 TGSTALDFA
+1363 T
-1372 NADIAQLTL
+1372 
-1381 AMKNST
+1381 
-1387 GAAGLEAK
+1387 

-1408 FVIADGTVIHAT
+1408 FVIAEGTVIHAT
-1420 NDAISAEGLDFSGK
+1420 NDAISAEGLHFSGK

-1441 KARNLAVDL
+1441 TATNLAVDL

-1463 TIQSASNVALKLNGA
+1463 TIQSASNVALKLDGA
-1478 SGKGG
+1478 SGKDGI
-1483 NGAVISN
+1483 GAIISN
-1490 TGTIQGKQTAVSFD
+1490 TGTIQGDQTAVSFD
-1504 GGAVSSLT
+1504 GGAVSSFT
-1512 NDLNASIVGGVDGQK
+1512 NDSDASIVGGVDGQK
-1527 LTSSVEVTNKGELS
+1527 LTSSVEVTNKGILS
-1541 DLSLVNEDNFT
+1541 DLSLVNEDNST
-1552 VDHQVALHGGSKAQN
+1552 VGHQVALHGRSEAQN
-1567 IITSTG
+1567 ITTSTG
-1573 NDAFKIVNLTDANQ
+1573 NDAFKIVDLKAADQ

-1609 FVLDSEADKNSV
+1609 FVLDSKADKNSV

-1648 AAVSDDSR
+1648 AAVGEDSR
-1656 RILIDETS
+1656 RILIDGNS
-1664 ELSLVADKDNATN
+1664 QLSLVADRDDATN

-1688 DTKGVVNITG
+1688 GIQGVVNVTG
-1698 SDANDIFTFSKDS
+1698 SDANDIFTFSKGS
-1711 ASKDSAGY
+1711 ADY
-1719 TRTNFFG
+1719 TGTKFSG
-1726 LVNFENISTTLVD
+1726 LVNFGNISTTLVGYV
-1739 ATATA
+1739 ATA

-1752 GSGSKMTVGHEEK
+1752 GSGSKMTVGHEEDSN
-1765 TTPLPQNL
+1765 PQPQNL

-1787 NANIAVTSG
+1787 KANIAVTSG

-1862 IQSVVGGVKGDA
+1862 IQSVEGGVKGNA
-1874 SKLTL
+1874 SNLTL
-1879 NLINENGGTINPS
+1879 NLINEIGGTINPS

-1915 STSNLGWKDEEE
+1915 STSNLGWQGGEIGK
-1927 GQDDG
+1927 DDG

-2023 ESNSLGSEGASYAG
+2023 ESNSLGSENASYTE
-2037 TTYGFTKQVSLNA
+2037 TTKDGQSTTTVYGFTKQVSLNKK
-2050 GTGFQLGLNK
+2050 TRFQLGLDS

-2083 GSLTIDGGV
+2083 GSLTIDGG
-2092 KNAQADQNHSIKGH
+2092 DLSHSIAGDLMGIKG
-2106 LYGTDKSALTLNA
+2106 SALTLNA

-2129 QYSGTTTLDVA
+2129 EYSGTTTLDVA
-2140 NSNGKAAKV
+2140 NSNGEAAKV
-2149 IIDSETGLGNEAVIF
+2149 SIDSETGLGNEAVIF
-2164 NNDGDVSLAELLISM
+2164 NNDGNVSLAELLISNGS

-2185 LKATV
+2185 LKVTV
-2190 EGNGLVNVNGI
+2190 EGNGLVNVDRINGK
-2201 NRQTF
+2201 TF
-2206 SFADEQGETWLTGEL
+2206 SFDTQQEVDALTGEL
-2221 RLTNAKYSLTELLK
+2221 RLTNAKYSLTDLLK
-2235 NAHLNAQNMS
+2235 KAHLNAQNKS

-2260 GNNSEFQFGNLS
+2260 GNNSEFQFGHLS
-2272 VGASLNQDAIQIS
+2272 VGASLNQDAIQIL
-2285 SGSSSDLTIGDE
+2285 SGSSNDLTIGDG

-2320 ENHDLAEGAYSLL
+2320 ENHNLAQGAYSLL

-2342 ALLDKVNAPVDPSR
+2342 ALLDKVDATTVDPSN
-2356 INVVG
+2356 ITVVG
-2361 KDGNAITHA
+2361 NDGNAIKQA
-2370 QTEFTNGKNKI
+2370 KTEFTNGKDKI
-2381 ATGIYVLGSQ
+2381 ATGIYALGSEDVP
-2391 NYPSAHLVQKGDQVG
+2391 YAHLVKDDNRVG
-2406 IEFNLSEIIIE
+2406 IEFKLSEIIIE
-2417 NGQSITLD
+2417 GGQSITLD
-2425 ASETTLDTTNT
+2425 ASKTTLDTTNT

-2488 NALGSLVNSV
+2488 NALGSLVNNV

-2535 GQLTI
+2535 GQLAI

-2546 VGGSLIGSVLGE
+2546 AGGSLIGSVIGE
-2558 KHTGDSASLQIG
+2558 KPTDATSLQIG

-2575 SVTVNGPSESY
+2575 SVTVNGPSENY

-2626 VVEGKTDPVD
+2626 VVDEDANPADSVD
-2636 FNNKVTEVGAL
+2636 FNNKVTGKGAL
-2647 TVVSGTV
+2647 AVVSGTV
-2654 ELVAENDF
+2654 ELVAKNNF
-2662 TGDITVGEGGT
+2662 TGDITVGEGST
-2673 AANVTAKDNGAGKIG
+2673 AANVTANDNGAGKIG
-2688 LGDIIVNAGSSLT
+2688 LGNIIINTGSSLT
-2701 LTNYDAWDLASGW
+2701 LTNNDAWDLASGW
-2714 ISGTA
+2714 ISDTA
-2719 GTASDVSRY
+2719 GTASNVSRY

-2737 IKSGDFQDS
+2737 IKSRAFQDG
-2746 FDFKTDQ
+2746 FNFKTDQ
-2753 GNRFTGTLALQH
+2753 GNEFTGNKFTGTLALQN

-2771 KGNVNQTA
+2771 KDNVNQTA

-2784 LEVGDDAIA
+2784 LEVGNDAIA
-2793 NLLGTERISIG
+2793 NLLGTECISIG

-2817 DTENVLGD
+2817 NTENVLGD
-2825 RYAQNLIQSASFNF
+2825 RYAQNLIKSAGGFDF
-2839 TRENGGRVIVNLSG
+2839 TQEDRGRVIVNLSG

-2858 DLINEIDTK
+2858 DLINEINTK
-2867 VPLLDQDN
+2867 IPLLDQDN

-2886 KVTGNASNLDL
+2886 NVIGDASNLDL
-2897 VVENNS
+2897 VVKNNS
-2903 VLQDATYQFNIAQ
+2903 VLQDATYQFDIAQ
-2916 KVGIDTADTVVAH
+2916 KVGADTTDTVVAH

-2934 GLGSDDKGF
+2934 GLGSDGQGF

-2954 LDGKTL
+2954 LNGKTL
-2960 TLYAGKDNELSAQ
+2960 TLYAGTDNELSAQ
-2973 VTEEASQNGGGNLT
+2973 VTEEASQNRGGNLT

-2994 RLTNNSNEFSG
+2994 RLTNNSNKFSG

-3018 SGALGQTDLGKHV
+3018 SGALGQKDLGKHV

-3041 LNVGDTD
+3041 LNVGDTN

-3054 TIGGLNVQDG
+3054 TVGGLSVRAG
-3064 GTLSLNN
+3064 GMLSLNN
-3071 GAQLTLDQNS
+3071 GAQLTLDQKS
-3081 GHQIAGLIK
+3081 GHQIDGLIK
-3090 GDEESTLVL
+3090 GEEESILVL
-3099 AQGKDVDNRN
+3099 DQGKDVDNRN

-3124 QVGKFATLVL
+3124 QVGAFATLVL
-3134 DEVKGLGTGL
+3134 NEVKGLGTGL
-3144 ISLLTE
+3144 IKLVSDF
-3150 SSNLEMTSETDWTMQ
+3150 SNLEMTSDTDWTMQ

-3314 QSKNSVTTEQ
+3314 QSTNSVATGQ

-3347 NIFSLENSTDI
+3347 NIFSLENSTDV

-3371 QSNQENGLFVSSEL
+3371 QNNQEKGLFVSSEL

-3394 TLILRPAQDAQG
+3394 TLILRPAQDAQED

-3424 GDVALTNDG
+3424 GNVALTNDG
-3433 KNLDYLTTFTGKTT
+3433 KNPDYLTTFTGKTT

-3456 ATDWSLGQSNS
+3456 PTDWSLGQSNS

-3518 TGEMKTA
+3518 SGEMKTA
-3525 GALTGNGILI
+3525 DALTGSGTLI
-3535 VEGNGTKLVIDL
+3535 VKGNGTKLVIDL
-3547 ANTSFTGAAEIG
+3547 ANTSFTGATEIG
-3559 SGTASSET
+3559 SGTASSGT
-3567 PATIVLNEEDALGSS
+3567 SATIVLNERDALDRSK
-3582 TITLNTYGVLELNNF
+3582 ITLNTDGVLELNNF

-3614 GGADTG
+3614 GGADAG
-3620 STNVITLDTGRT
+3620 STNKITLSTGRT
-3632 SDDVTNN
+3632 LADVTSNA
-3639 TFTGTLHVTDQ
+3639 FTGTIHVTDQ

-3681 GTWTFDNYQIAGDGT
+3681 GTWIFDNYQIAGDGT
-3696 VIMASDATA
+3696 VIMASDATD

-3777 GLSFGSSGDHN
+3777 GLSFGSSSVHN

-3813 VHGVGTVEINLA
+3813 VQGAGTVEINLA

-3851 DHLALIVE
+3851 YHLALIVE
-3859 TETQNQIMGSGANLT
+3859 TETQDQILGSGANLT

-3890 DTQMGILQGSPSE
+3890 DIQMGILQGSPSE

-3937 HNQKE
+3937 HDQKE
-3942 LALIAANAGKSS
+3942 LALIAANAGKDS
-3954 QEFIALITEDDGGVG
+3954 QEFTALITEDAGGVG

-4051 PSGTDYTGL
+4051 PRGTDYTGL

-4115 GSGLGDGIV
+4115 GSGLGDGVV

-4159 LALTRSNENF
+4159 LTLTRANENF

-4327 GALATDDNDSV
+4327 GALATDDNDSI

-4391 VAGAYDYVLLKDA
+4391 VAGAYDYVLLKDP

-4417 WPITPEVPMGPLVRP
+4417 WPITPEVPVGPLVRP

>member
-1 MNKIYRV
+1 M
-8 IWNRTF
+8 TF
-14 NRFVVVNEFTQS
+14 
-26 RGKATRLSAETDEG
+26 
-40 VLEHFSESFKAK
+40 H
-52 LLPVVGAM
+52 
-60 LLALGLSTG
+60 
-69 GGKAYARVIG
+69 
-79 VEGET
+79 
-84 QTTDLSSLQIKDE
+84 
-97 NQNVIDG
+97 
-104 DYAFNPFYWGKY
+104 
-116 KTLDPELGYT
+116 
-126 DHKEIDQTVHVKG
+126 
-139 NHTLTGKDWSRIKA
+139 
-153 GNNGWD
+153 
-159 GTKNIGQLLEE
+159 
-170 GTDITVEGT
+170 
-179 ISYENGD
+179 
-186 TQKYTAKSL
+186 
-195 DEFNNQTQAEFD
+195 
-207 IGNLSSVTFPDEVTG
+207 DEVTG
-222 KKHTANVY
+222 KEHTANVY
-230 QNFGFTGREI
+230 QNFGFTGLDI
-240 ADIHG
+240 ATTHK

-260 TGNGQYVDRV
+260 TGSGQYVDKV

-281 TVQVGDKKA
+281 TVRVGQKDA
-290 GIDAKANAFEAKL
+290 GINATANAFEAKL

-308 SSEKKNTSSVFK
+308 SSEKNNTSSVFK

-360 SDQAV
+360 SGQAV
-365 EMAYYVYERDIKNEE
+365 EMAYYVYEKFTYNDD
-380 GEVTGKESHRVNMY
+380 GELVKTETQKVNKY
-394 DETTQKELAE
+394 DEDTQKALTE
-404 SGWTQKT
+404 SGWIQQK

-416 AVVELDSEVIDD
+416 AVVEIGTEDIHD

-499 SYIHADDGFVQIKE
+499 SYIHADDGFVQIKD

-529 DAVPVADQPDVSA
+529 DADQPDASA
-542 PPNLRIQSGGTV
+542 VPNLHIQSGGTV

-562 VINSHGGYVLNQGE
+562 VINSHGGYVLNEGE

-590 SVSIKGLHL
+590 WVSIKGLHL

-605 ENEGLINYGSWPTA
+605 ENKGLINYGSWPTA

-658 ITVEDASEFVNK
+658 ITVEDGSVFVNK

-699 ERFNQANDPKS
+699 KQFNQANDPES

-736 IRGNTLVEVG
+736 IRGNTLVQVG
-746 GANATFTN
+746 GADAAFTN
-754 AGTME
+754 TGTME

-778 KNVGIE
+778 KNVGIG
-784 VLEGATQVEN
+784 VLEGATQVGN

-816 VTEAINSGTIT
+816 VTKATNSGTIT

-849 GVEVTHSGTIKLNGD
+849 GVEVTHSGTINLNGD

-903 INVDSSKE
+903 INVDSNKE
-911 ISVNATD
+911 ISVKATD

-924 DTGATMNLTSGK
+924 DTGATMNLTSGN

-986 WKGNIDVSVSGKDSA
+986 WKGNIGVSVSGEDSA

-1013 SGQTKPDEFYSS
+1013 SGQTKPDEFYAS
-1025 GTELINEGL
+1025 GTTLINEGL
-1034 ISRDNVKDGAVAF
+1034 ISRNNVKDGAVAF

-1052 GTLTNSKQGKIDF
+1052 GTLTNSEQGKIDF
-1065 SLQDGTQGDDE
+1065 SLQDGTQGDE

-1101 VKGENSVLNNNGGS
+1101 VKGENSVLNNVGT
-1115 IVATGTTGHA
+1115 IAATGASNNA
-1125 AAIYLSDGAS
+1125 AAVYLSDGAT
-1135 LTLTGDE
+1135 LTLTGNDQ
-1142 GHITSSGTAHGVFVG
+1142 GKITASGTAHGVFVG

-1193 AIEGGHLVVDAG
+1193 AIKGGHLVVDDG

-1220 VKLEVKGTGT
+1220 VTLKVKGKGT

-1236 INSDGTAAP
+1236 IKSNGTSAP

-1251 IVNGVDINAG
+1251 IVETVDINAG

-1268 NTTGAVTLAGQIE
+1268 NTTGTVTLAGQIE
-1281 ATMGTGIRYVGQ
+1281 ATTGTGIRYVGQ

-1307 VVAGGKAI
+1307 VVHGGKAI
-1315 DISGRGQND
+1315 DISVHEQND
-1324 NLLGELNLQGK
+1324 NQLGELNLQGK

-1340 GGTAVAGQYANIKEA
+1340 GGTAVAGQYAKIKDA

-1381 AMKNST
+1381 TMKNST

-1408 FVIADGTVIHAT
+1408 FVIAEGTVIHAT

-1441 KARNLAVDL
+1441 TATNLAVDL

-1463 TIQSASNVALKLNGA
+1463 TIQSLSDVALKLDGA
-1478 SGKGG
+1478 SGK
-1483 NGAVISN
+1483 NDKGAVISN
-1490 TGTIQGKQTAVSFD
+1490 TGTIQGDQTAVSFD

-1527 LTSSVEVTNKGELS
+1527 LTSSVEVTNKGKLS

-1552 VDHQVALHGGSKAQN
+1552 VGHQVALHGGSEAQN

-1573 NDAFKIVNLTDANQ
+1573 NDAFKIVDLKDADQ
-1587 SKLFTKLDAGSG
+1587 SKLFTKLDAGNG
-1599 TDSLIFEGSE
+1599 TDRLIFEGSE
-1609 FVLDSEADKNSV
+1609 FLLNSEAVKNSV

-1627 DLTKKSALT
+1627 DLTKGSALT
-1636 VVGSDNLFNLGS
+1636 VVGSNNLFNLGS
-1648 AAVSDDSR
+1648 AVVGDDSR

-1664 ELSLVADKDNATN
+1664 ELSLVADRANAIT

-1688 DTKGVVNITG
+1688 GIKGVVNITG
-1698 SDANDIFTFSKDS
+1698 SDANDIFTFSE
-1711 ASKDSAGY
+1711 DSAGY
-1719 TRTNFFG
+1719 TGTKFLG

-1744 LQNAQVTL
+1744 LQEAQVTL

-1773 ASLSINQ
+1773 ASLSINH

-1818 SNTGTVT
+1818 SNSGTVT
-1825 VHINVKGNGWQ
+1825 VHINVEGNGWQ

-1862 IQSVVGGVKGDA
+1862 IQSVVGGVKGNA
-1874 SKLTL
+1874 SNLTL

-1900 KSIEDVATAYYNYHL
+1900 KSGLQDVATAYYNYHL
-1915 STSNLGWKDEEE
+1915 STSNLGWQGEEI
-1927 GQDDG
+1927 GKDDG
-1932 LYVSKQLER
+1932 LYISKQLER
-1941 IHLKKESSRDS
+1941 IHLTKKSSREN
-1952 GSDELVRITGNSNT
+1952 GQNQLVEITGNADT

-1981 FEFAGI
+1981 FEFSGI
-1987 YKGNEDKP
+1987 YKNDENKP
-1995 GDGIGIISNENNAFT
+1995 GIGSGLGIIKNGENAFT

-2050 GTGFQLGLNK
+2050 GTGFQLGL
-2060 DDKVSQTVGSLDAA
+2060 DKNDKISQTVGSLDAA

-2140 NSNGKAAKV
+2140 NSNGEAAKV

-2164 NNDGDVSLAELLISM
+2164 NNDGNVSLAELLISNGS

-2201 NRQTF
+2201 NGQTF
-2206 SFADEQGETWLTGEL
+2206 SFADKQGETWLTGEL

-2235 NAHLNAQNMS
+2235 NAHLNAQNKS

-2260 GNNSEFQFGNLS
+2260 GNNSEFQFGHLS
-2272 VGASLNQDAIQIS
+2272 VGASLNQDAIQIL
-2285 SGSSSDLTIGDE
+2285 SGSSNDLTIGDV

-2342 ALLDKVNAPVDPSR
+2342 ALLDKVDATVDPSN
-2356 INVVG
+2356 IEVVG
-2361 KDGNAITHA
+2361 KDENAITQA
-2370 QTEFTNGKNKI
+2370 KTEFTNGKDKI
-2381 ATGIYVLGSQ
+2381 ATGIYALGSEDD
-2391 NYPSAHLVQKGDQVG
+2391 PSAHLVQKGNQVG
-2406 IEFNLSEIIIE
+2406 IEFKLSEIIIE
-2417 NGQSITLD
+2417 GGQSITLD

-2445 DGSGSVLIRGDQN
+2445 DGSGSVLIRGDQDHS
-2458 RNVVTIANGGN
+2458 VVTIANGDN

-2509 SSIFDLDDHD
+2509 SSIFDLDNHN

-2546 VGGSLIGSVLGE
+2546 AGGSLIGSVIGE
-2558 KHTGDSASLQIG
+2558 KHTDDTASLRIG

-2586 SGITSVE
+2586 RGITSVE
-2593 KGSTLEL
+2593 NGSTLEL

-2626 VVEGKTDPVD
+2626 VEGKTDPVD
-2636 FNNKVTEVGAL
+2636 FNNKVTGVGAL

-2673 AANVTAKDNGAGKIG
+2673 AANVTANDNGAGKIG
-2688 LGDIIVNAGSSLT
+2688 LGDIIVNTGSSLT
-2701 LTNYDAWDLASGW
+2701 LTNNDAWDLA
-2714 ISGTA
+2714 GT
-2719 GTASDVSRY
+2719 TSDVSRY

-2737 IKSGDFQDS
+2737 IKSRDFQDG
-2746 FDFKTDQ
+2746 FNFKTDQ
-2753 GNRFTGTLALQH
+2753 WNKFRGTLALQN
-2765 IGISLR
+2765 IGISLW
-2771 KGNVNQTA
+2771 KDNVNQTA

-2784 LEVGDDAIA
+2784 LEVGNKAIA
-2793 NLLGTERISIG
+2793 NLLSTESISIG

-2825 RYAQNLIQSASFNF
+2825 RYAQNLIKSASGFDF
-2839 TRENGGRVIVNLSG
+2839 TQEDGGRVIVNLSG

-2858 DLINEIDTK
+2858 DLIEEINTK

-2886 KVTGNASNLDL
+2886 NVKGNASNLDL

-2903 VLQDATYQFNIAQ
+2903 VLQDATYQFDIAQ

-2934 GLGSDDKGF
+2934 GLGSDGKGF

-2973 VTEEASQNGGGNLT
+2973 VTEEASLNGGGSLT

-3005 VLTLEDKSTLTIK
+3005 VLTLKDKSTLTIK

-3041 LNVGDTD
+3041 LNVGDTNA
-3048 TQGVTQ
+3048 QGVTQ

-3081 GHQIAGLIK
+3081 NHQIAGVIK
-3090 GDEESTLVL
+3090 GDEKSTLVL
-3099 AQGKDVDNRN
+3099 AQGKDADNRN
-3109 ELHVTADSGEFKGLT
+3109 KLHVTADSGKFKGLT
-3124 QVGKFATLVL
+3124 QVGEFATLVL
-3134 DEVKGLGTGL
+3134 DKVKGLGTGL
-3144 ISLLTE
+3144 ISLLTK
-3150 SSNLEMTSETDWTMQ
+3150 SSNLEMTSDTDWTMQ

-3203 LDNAALTLASDGSGK
+3203 LDSAALTLASDGAGK
-3218 VNADELANAS
+3218 VNAEELANAS
-3228 INLSDSRLELRDK
+3228 INLTNSYLELRDK
-3241 GNDSY
+3241 GNDAY

-3277 NLTLEGKTTLNFK
+3277 NLTLDGKTTLNFK

-3314 QSKNSVTTEQ
+3314 QSTNSVATGQ

-3433 KNLDYLTTFTGKTT
+3433 NNPNYLTTFTGKTT
-3447 VDAGYKLTL
+3447 VDAGSILTL
-3456 ATDWSLGQSNS
+3456 AKNWSLGQSNS
-3467 HTSLIDLTRNAAKL
+3467 HTSLIDLTGKANDAAKL
-3481 IVSEDTQ
+3481 VVAENTQ

-3525 GALTGNGILI
+3525 DALTGNGALI

-3559 SGTASSET
+3559 SDTTSSET
-3567 PATIVLNEEDALGSS
+3567 PATIVLNEQNALGIS
-3582 TITLNTYGVLELNNF
+3582 TITLNTDGVLELNNF

-3614 GGADTG
+3614 GGADAG
-3620 STNVITLDTGRT
+3620 STNKITLSTGRT
-3632 SDDVTNN
+3632 LADVTSNA
-3639 TFTGTLHVTDQ
+3639 FSGTLHVTDQ

-3665 SVAQVDANST
+3665 SVARVDANST

-3681 GTWTFDNYQIAGDGT
+3681 DAWTFDNYQIAGDGT

-3777 GLSFGSSGDHN
+3777 GLSFGSSSDHD

-3813 VHGVGTVEINLA
+3813 VRGAGTVEINLA

-3890 DTQMGILQGSPSE
+3890 DIQMGILQGSPSE
-3903 EVATGFYGYRFAVS
+3903 EVATGFYGYRFDVS

-3937 HNQKE
+3937 HDQKE
-3942 LALIAANAGKSS
+3942 LALIAANAGKDS
-3954 QEFIALITEDDGGVG
+3954 QEFTALITEDDGGVG

-4027 LNGFSQTIGSLN
+4027 LSGFSQTIGSLN

-4070 ANTLRGGEKTELHLT
+4070 ANTLRGGENTELHLT

-4115 GSGLGDGIV
+4115 GSGLGDGVV
-4124 SLAQGTFVNYHDTGR
+4124 SLAQGTFVNYHDTRR

-4159 LALTRSNENF
+4159 LTLTRANENF

-4201 LILTQSGDY
+4201 LILTQNGDY

-4327 GALATDDNDSV
+4327 GALATDDNDSI

-4350 HGKVKVEEL
+4350 QGKVKVEEL

-4391 VAGAYDYVLLKDA
+4391 VAGAYDYVLLKDP
-4404 DNQRYYLQSTAGE
+4404 DNQRYYLQSTAGQ
-4417 WPITPEVPMGPLVRP
+4417 WPITPEVPVGPLVRP

-4665 GATVPD
+4665 GSTVPD
-4671 VNNVNRGQGFLELNW
+4671 VNNVSRGQGFLELNW

>member
-1 MNKIYRV
+1 M
-8 IWNRTF
+8 TF
-14 NRFVVVNEFTQS
+14 
-26 RGKATRLSAETDEG
+26 
-40 VLEHFSESFKAK
+40 H
-52 LLPVVGAM
+52 
-60 LLALGLSTG
+60 
-69 GGKAYARVIG
+69 
-79 VEGET
+79 
-84 QTTDLSSLQIKDE
+84 
-97 NQNVIDG
+97 
-104 DYAFNPFYWGKY
+104 
-116 KTLDPELGYT
+116 
-126 DHKEIDQTVHVKG
+126 
-139 NHTLTGKDWSRIKA
+139 
-153 GNNGWD
+153 
-159 GTKNIGQLLEE
+159 
-170 GTDITVEGT
+170 
-179 ISYENGD
+179 
-186 TQKYTAKSL
+186 
-195 DEFNNQTQAEFD
+195 
-207 IGNLSSVTFPDEVTG
+207 DEVTD
-222 KKHTANVY
+222 KEHTAYVY
-230 QNFGFTGREI
+230 QNFGFTGRDI
-240 ADIHG
+240 ATTHK
-245 YPVPKPADEYDGPVK
+245 YPVPKPADEYDGSVK
-260 TGNGQYVDRV
+260 TGSGQYVDKV

-281 TVQVGDKKA
+281 TVKVGQKDA
-290 GIDAKANAFEAKL
+290 GINATANAFEAKL

-308 SSEKKNTSSVFK
+308 SSEKNNTSSVFK

-360 SDQAV
+360 SGQAV
-365 EMAYYVYERDIKNEE
+365 EMAYYVYEKFTYNDD
-380 GEVTGKESHRVNMY
+380 GELVKTETQKVNKY
-394 DETTQKELAE
+394 DEDTQKALTE
-404 SGWTQKT
+404 SGWIQQK

-416 AVVELDSEVIDD
+416 AVVEIGTED
-428 IEGLT
+428 IHDIKGLT

-499 SYIHADDGFVQIKE
+499 SYIHADDGFVQIKD

-529 DAVPVADQPDVSA
+529 DADPVSDQPDTTVT
-542 PPNLRIQSGGTV
+542 PNLHIQSGGTV

-562 VINSHGGYVLNQGE
+562 VINSHGGYVLNEGE

-599 ENQAYA
+599 ENRAYA
-605 ENEGLINYGSWPTA
+605 ENKGLINYGSWPTA

-699 ERFNQANDPKS
+699 KQFNQANDPES
-710 YLTQTIAVDVTNGS
+710 YLTQTVAVDVTNGS

-736 IRGNTLVEVG
+736 IRGNTLVQVG
-746 GANATFTN
+746 GADAAFTN
-754 AGTME
+754 TGTME
-759 LFGRSIKDENGKLV
+759 LFGRSIKDKNGKLV

-816 VTEAINSGTIT
+816 VTKATNSGTIT

-849 GVEVTHSGTIKLNGD
+849 GVEVTHSGTINLNGD

-903 INVDSSKE
+903 INVDSNKE
-911 ISVNATD
+911 ISVKATD

-924 DTGATMNLTSGK
+924 DTGATMNLTSGN

-947 TVTGRGA
+947 TVTGKGA
-954 SFTAENQGGSALS
+954 SFTAENQEGSALS
-967 FNVSDG
+967 FNVSNG

-986 WKGNIDVSVSGKDSA
+986 WKGNIGVSVSGKDSA

-1052 GTLTNSKQGKIDF
+1052 GKLTNSGEGTIDF
-1065 SLQDGTQGDDE
+1065 SIQDGTQGDE
-1076 MQGVVLNGGSLN
+1076 MQGVVLNGGSLD
-1088 NQGTIL
+1088 NQGKIL

-1101 VKGENSVLNNNGGS
+1101 VKGENSVLNNVGT
-1115 IVATGTTGHA
+1115 IAATGASNNA
-1125 AAIYLSDGAS
+1125 AAVYLSDGAT
-1135 LTLTGDE
+1135 LTLTGNDQ
-1142 GHITSSGTAHGVFVG
+1142 GKITASGTAHGVFVG

-1193 AIEGGHLVVDAG
+1193 AIEGGHLVVDDG
-1205 KGIHSEKISFTDNAS
+1205 KGIHSEKISFTDDAS
-1220 VKLEVKGTGT
+1220 VTLEVKGAGT

-1236 INSDGTAAP
+1236 IKSDGTPAP

-1251 IVNGVDINAG
+1251 IVKGVVINAG

-1268 NTTGAVTLAGQIE
+1268 NTKGAVTLAGQIE
-1281 ATMGTGIRYVGQ
+1281 AATGTGIRYVGQ

-1307 VVAGGKAI
+1307 VVDGGKAI
-1315 DISGRGQND
+1315 DISGYEQND
-1324 NLLGELNLQGK
+1324 NQLGELNLQGK

-1387 GAAGLEAK
+1387 GAAGLEAE

-1408 FVIADGTVIHAT
+1408 FVIAEGTVIHAT

-1441 KARNLAVDL
+1441 TATNLAVDL

-1463 TIQSASNVALKLNGA
+1463 TIQSASDVDVALKLDGA
-1478 SGKGG
+1478 SGKDGK
-1483 NGAVISN
+1483 GAVISN
-1490 TGTIQGKQTAVSFD
+1490 TGTIQGNQTAVSFD

-1512 NDLNASIVGGVDGQK
+1512 NDLKASIVGGVEGQK
-1527 LTSSVEVTNKGELS
+1527 LTSSVEVTNKGKLS
-1541 DLSLVNEDNFT
+1541 DLSLVNEDNST
-1552 VDHQVALHGGSKAQN
+1552 VGHQVALHGGSEAQD
-1567 IITSTG
+1567 ITTSTG
-1573 NDAFKIVNLTDANQ
+1573 NDAFKIVDLADAEQ
-1587 SKLFTKLDAGSG
+1587 SKLFTKLDAGNG

-1609 FVLDSEADKNSV
+1609 FLLNSEAVKKSV

-1627 DLTKKSALT
+1627 DLTKGSALT
-1636 VVGSDNLFNLGS
+1636 VVGSDNLFSLGS

-1664 ELSLVADKDNATN
+1664 ELSLVADQDNAKN

-1688 DTKGVVNITG
+1688 DAKGVVNITG
-1698 SDANDIFTFSKDS
+1698 SDAKDIFTFSKDS
-1711 ASKDSAGY
+1711 ADY
-1719 TRTNFFG
+1719 TGTNFSG

-1744 LQNAQVTL
+1744 LQKAQVTL
-1752 GSGSKMTVGHEEK
+1752 GGGSIMTVGHEEDSN
-1765 TTPLPQNL
+1765 PLPQNL
-1773 ASLSINQ
+1773 ASFSIDQ
-1780 GELIFDE
+1780 GELVFDKTADIFVKSPDDRL
-1787 NANIAVTSG
+1787 
-1796 ESHTTINF
+1796 TIEF
-1804 SDSASKIKTEHLDV
+1804 SDSKSKITTQSLDV
-1818 SNTGTVT
+1818 GHTGTVT
-1825 VHINVKGNGWQ
+1825 VHINVEGKGWH
-1836 IGHETENRVTEQTL
+1836 IGDEATNRVTAQTL

-1862 IQSVVGGVKGDA
+1862 IQSVVGGVKGNA
-1874 SKLTL
+1874 SNLTL

-1900 KSIEDVATAYYNYHL
+1900 KSGLQDVATAYYNYHL
-1915 STSNLGWKDEEE
+1915 STSNLGWQGEEI
-1927 GQDDG
+1927 GKDDG
-1932 LYVSKQLER
+1932 LYISKQLER
-1941 IHLKKESSRDS
+1941 IHLTKKSSREN
-1952 GSDELVRITGNSNT
+1952 GQNQLVEITGNADT

-1981 FEFAGI
+1981 FEFSGI
-1987 YKGNEDKP
+1987 YKNDENKP
-1995 GDGIGIISNENNAFT
+1995 GIGSGLGIIKNGENAFT

-2050 GTGFQLGLNK
+2050 GTGFQLGL
-2060 DDKVSQTVGSLDAA
+2060 DKNDKISQTVGSLDAA

-2140 NSNGKAAKV
+2140 NSNGEAAKV

-2164 NNDGDVSLAELLISM
+2164 NNDGNVSLAELLISNDS
-2179 LSKDFN
+2179 LSKAFN

-2190 EGNGLVNVNGI
+2190 EGNGLVNVDGI
-2201 NRQTF
+2201 NGQTF
-2206 SFADEQGETWLTGEL
+2206 SFADKQGETWLTGEL

-2235 NAHLNAQNMS
+2235 NAHLNAQNQS
-2245 VVTVDDQRSVDTLTI
+2245 VVMVDGQRSVYTLTI

-2297 SQKFVINGAKDGMAT
+2297 SQKFVINGAEGGMAT

-2342 ALLDKVNAPVDPSR
+2342 ALLDKVNATTVDPSS
-2356 INVVG
+2356 IKVVG

-2370 QTEFTNGKNKI
+2370 QTEFTNGENKI
-2381 ATGIYVLGSQ
+2381 ATGIYALGSEKD
-2391 NYPSAHLVQKGDQVG
+2391 PSAHLVKDDNRVG
-2406 IEFNLSEIIIE
+2406 IEFKLSEIIIE
-2417 NGQSITLD
+2417 DGQSITLD

-2445 DGSGSVLIRGDQN
+2445 DGSGSVLIRGDKDHS
-2458 RNVVTIANGGN
+2458 VVTIANGDN

-2626 VVEGKTDPVD
+2626 VVDDQTDPVD
-2636 FNNKVTEVGAL
+2636 FNNKVTGEGAL
-2647 TVVSGTV
+2647 TVVSGKV

-2662 TGDITVGEGGT
+2662 TGAITVGEGDT
-2673 AANVTAKDNGAGKIG
+2673 AANVTANDNGAGKIG
-2688 LGDIIVNAGSSLT
+2688 LGDIIVNTGSSLK
-2701 LTNYDAWDLASGW
+2701 LTNNDAWDLASGW
-2714 ISGTA
+2714 ISDTA
-2719 GTASDVSRY
+2719 GTVSDVSRY

-2737 IKSGDFQDS
+2737 IKNRDFQDG
-2746 FDFKTDQ
+2746 FNFKTDQ
-2753 GNRFTGTLALQH
+2753 WNKFRGTLALQN
-2765 IGISLR
+2765 IGISLQ

-2784 LEVGDDAIA
+2784 LEVGNKAIA
-2793 NLLGTERISIG
+2793 NLLGTESISIG

-2817 DTENVLGD
+2817 NTENVLGD
-2825 RYAQNLIQSASFNF
+2825 RYAQNLIESASGFDF
-2839 TRENGGRVIVNLSG
+2839 TQEDGGRVIVNLSG

-2858 DLINEIDTK
+2858 DLIEEIDTK

-2886 KVTGNASNLDL
+2886 NVKGKASNLDL

-2903 VLQDATYQFNIAQ
+2903 VLQDATYQFDIAQ
-2916 KVGIDTADTVVAH
+2916 KVGTDTADTVVAH

-2934 GLGSDDKGF
+2934 GLGSDDQGF

-2954 LDGKTL
+2954 LDGNTL

-3005 VLTLEDKSTLTIK
+3005 VLTLEGKSTLTIK

-3041 LNVGDTD
+3041 LNVGDTN

-3081 GHQIAGLIK
+3081 NHQIAGVIK
-3090 GDEESTLVL
+3090 GDEKSTLVL
-3099 AQGKDVDNRN
+3099 AQGKDAYNRN

-3134 DEVKGLGTGL
+3134 NEVKGLGTGL
-3144 ISLLTE
+3144 IKLVSDF
-3150 SSNLEMTSETDWTMQ
+3150 SNLEMTSDTDWTMQ

-3182 AKPQFAFK
+3182 AKPQFDFK

-3203 LDNAALTLASDGSGK
+3203 LDNAALTLASDGAGK
-3218 VNADELANAS
+3218 VNAEELANAS
-3228 INLSDSRLELRDK
+3228 INLTNSYLELRDK
-3241 GNDSY
+3241 GNDAY

-3277 NLTLEGKTTLNFK
+3277 NLTLDGKTTLNFK

-3314 QSKNSVTTEQ
+3314 QSKNSVTTGQ

-3347 NIFSLENSTDI
+3347 NIFSLETGTDI

-3371 QSNQENGLFVSSEL
+3371 QNNQEKGLFVSSEL

-3417 KGNILVQ
+3417 NGDILVQ

-3433 KNLDYLTTFTGKTT
+3433 KNPDYLTTFTGKTT
-3447 VDAGYKLTL
+3447 VDAGYQLTL

-3467 HTSLIDLTRNAAKL
+3467 HTSLIDLTRSAAKL
-3481 IVSEDTQ
+3481 IVSNDTQ
-3488 QAAGNVL
+3488 QAAGNVS
-3495 IDNGGSIELKEN
+3495 IDNGGSVELKEN
-3507 SALTLDGVGQL
+3507 STLTLDGVGQL

-3525 GALTGNGILI
+3525 GALTGNGTLI

-3547 ANTSFTGAAEIG
+3547 ANISFTGAAEIG
-3559 SGTASSET
+3559 SDMTSSET
-3567 PATIVLNEEDALGSS
+3567 PATIVLNEQDALGSS
-3582 TITLNTYGVLELNNF
+3582 TITLNTDGVLELNNF

-3614 GGADTG
+3614 GGADAG
-3620 STNVITLDTGRT
+3620 STNKITLSTGRT
-3632 SDDVTNN
+3632 LADVTSNA
-3639 TFTGTLHVTDQ
+3639 FSGTLHVTDQ

-3665 SVAQVDANST
+3665 SVARVDANST

-3681 GTWTFDNYQIAGDGT
+3681 DAWRFDNYQIAGDGT
-3696 VIMASDATA
+3696 VIMASDATD

-3713 SAAYMGDEF
+3713 SAEYMANEF

-3777 GLSFGSSGDHN
+3777 GLSFGSSSDHN

-3813 VHGVGTVEINLA
+3813 VQGAGTVEINLA

-3890 DTQMGILQGSPSE
+3890 DIQMGILQGSPSE
-3903 EVATGFYGYRFAVS
+3903 EVATGFYGYRFDVS
-3917 DEDDSRHGL
+3917 DEDDSSHGL

-3937 HNQKE
+3937 HDQKE
-3942 LALIAANAGKSS
+3942 LALIAANAGKDS
-3954 QEFIALITEDDGGVG
+3954 QEFTALITEDDGGVG

-4051 PSGTDYTGL
+4051 PRGTDYTGL

-4115 GSGLGDGIV
+4115 GSGLGDGVV

-4159 LALTRSNENF
+4159 LTLTRANENF

-4201 LILTQSGDY
+4201 LILTQNGDY

-4327 GALATDDNDSV
+4327 GALATDDNDSI

-4350 HGKVKVEEL
+4350 QGKVKVEEL

-4391 VAGAYDYVLLKDA
+4391 VAGAYDYVLLKDP
-4404 DNQRYYLQSTAGE
+4404 DNQRYYLQSTAGQ
-4417 WPITPEVPMGPLVRP
+4417 WPITPEVPVGPLVRP

-4464 TGELKETSMWMRQVA
+4464 SGELKETSMWMRQVA

-4656 KTRLGVRLQ
+4656 KTRLGIRLQ
-4665 GATVPD
+4665 GSTVPD
-4671 VNNVNRGQGFLELNW
+4671 VNNVSRGQGFLELNW

-4705 GAKHLGEFRIGMEG
+4705 GAKHLGESRIGMEG

>member
-26 RGKATRLSAETDEG
+26 RGKTTRLSAETDEG

-97 NQNVIDG
+97 NHGVIDEN
-104 DYAFNPFYWGKY
+104 YAFNPFYWDDY
-116 KTLDPELGYT
+116 KTSNQEAESGYI
-126 DHKEIDQTVHVKG
+126 DNKGIDQTVHVKG
-139 NHTLTGKDWSRIKA
+139 NHTLTGEDWSRIKA
-153 GNNGWD
+153 GNNGW
-159 GTKNIGQLLEE
+159 E
-170 GTDITVEGT
+170 GTQSIKDLLDEPDDITIEGT
-179 ISYENGD
+179 ISYEDGTED
-186 TQKYTAKSL
+186 TYSVDSL
-195 DEFNNQTQAEFD
+195 DKFNEQTREEFD
-207 IGNLSSVTFPDEVTG
+207 IGNLSSVTFHDEVTG
-222 KKHTANVY
+222 KEHTANVY
-230 QNFGFTGREI
+230 QNFGFTGRDI
-240 ADIHG
+240 ATTHK
-245 YPVPKPADEYDGPVK
+245 YPVPKPADEYDGSVK
-260 TGNGQYVDRV
+260 TGSGQYVDKV
-270 FFDVSGADNAL
+270 FFDVSGANNAL
-281 TVQVGDKKA
+281 TVRVGQKDA
-290 GIDAKANAFEAKL
+290 GINATANAFEAKL

-308 SSEKKNTSSVFK
+308 SSEKNNTSSVFK

-360 SDQAV
+360 SGQAV
-365 EMAYYVYERDIKNEE
+365 EMAYYVYEKFTYNDD
-380 GEVTGKESHRVNMY
+380 GELVKTETQKVNKY
-394 DETTQKELAE
+394 DEDTQKALTE
-404 SGWTQKT
+404 SGWIQQK

-416 AVVELDSEVIDD
+416 AVVEIGTEDIHD

-472 RVEYGEDS
+472 RVEYGENS

-499 SYIHADDGFVQIKE
+499 SYIHADDGFVQIKD

-529 DAVPVADQPDVSA
+529 DADPVADQPHASA
-542 PPNLRIQSGGTV
+542 TPNLRIQSGGTV

-562 VINSHGGYVLNQGE
+562 VINSHGGYVLNEGE

-599 ENQAYA
+599 ENRAYA
-605 ENEGLINYGSWPTA
+605 ENKGLINYGSWPTA

-658 ITVEDASEFVNK
+658 ITVEDGSVFVNK

-685 KNLTQNTDWQKTLS
+685 KNLTKSANWQETLS
-699 ERFNQANDPKS
+699 DRFNQTTDPES

-746 GANATFTN
+746 GVNATFTN

-816 VTEAINSGTIT
+816 VTKATNSGTIT

-849 GVEVTHSGTIKLNGD
+849 GVEVTHSGKINLNGD

-893 GYLIYGEDST
+893 GYLIYGEGST
-903 INVDSSKE
+903 IKVDSNKE
-911 ISVNATD
+911 ISVKATD

-924 DTGATMNLTSGK
+924 DTGATMNLTSGN

-947 TVTGRGA
+947 TVTGKGA
-954 SFTAENQGGSALS
+954 SFTAENQLGSALS

-986 WKGNIDVSVSGKDSA
+986 WKGNIGVSVSGKDSA

-1013 SGQTKPDEFYSS
+1013 SGQTKPDEFYAS
-1025 GTELINEGL
+1025 GTTLINEGL
-1034 ISRDNVKDGAVAF
+1034 ISRNNVKDGAVAF

-1052 GTLTNSKQGKIDF
+1052 GTLTNSEQGKIDF
-1065 SLQDGTQGDDE
+1065 SLQDGTQGDE

-1101 VKGENSVLNNNGGS
+1101 VKGENSVLNNVGT
-1115 IVATGTTGHA
+1115 IAATGASNNA
-1125 AAIYLSDGAS
+1125 AAVYLSDGAT
-1135 LTLTGDE
+1135 LTLTGNDQ
-1142 GHITSSGTAHGVFVG
+1142 GKITASGTAHGVFVG

-1193 AIEGGHLVVDAG
+1193 AIKGGHLVVDDG

-1220 VKLEVKGTGT
+1220 VTLKVKGKGT

-1251 IVNGVDINAG
+1251 IVNGVVIKAG

-1268 NTTGAVTLAGQIE
+1268 NTTGAVTLAGRIE
-1281 ATMGTGIRYVGQ
+1281 ATTGTGIRYVGQ
-1293 TQDGSLKLTDTSSI
+1293 TQDGSLKLTETSSI
-1307 VVAGGKAI
+1307 KVAGGKAI
-1315 DISGRGQND
+1315 DISVHEQND
-1324 NLLGELNLQGK
+1324 NQLGELNLQGK

-1340 GGTAVAGQYANIKEA
+1340 GGTAVAGQYAKIKDA

-1363 TGSTALDFA
+1363 TGSTALNFA

-1387 GAAGLEAK
+1387 GAAGLEAE
-1395 DALILDNATLGGD
+1395 DALILDNATLGGV
-1408 FVIADGTVIHAT
+1408 FVIAEGTVIDAT
-1420 NDAISAEGLDFSGK
+1420 NDAISAEGLNFSGK
-1434 FENKGTV
+1434 FENKGTIT
-1441 KARNLAVDL
+1441 ATNLAVDL

-1463 TIQSASNVALKLNGA
+1463 TIQSRSDVALKLNGA
-1478 SGKGG
+1478 SGKDG

-1490 TGTIQGKQTAVSFD
+1490 TGTIQGNQTAVSFD

-1527 LTSSVEVTNKGELS
+1527 LTSSVEVTNKGKLS
-1541 DLSLVNEDNFT
+1541 DLSLVNEDNST
-1552 VDHQVALHGGSKAQN
+1552 VGHQVALHGGSEAQN

-1573 NDAFKIVNLTDANQ
+1573 NDAFKIVDLAADQ
-1587 SKLFTKLDAGSG
+1587 SKPFTKLDAGSG

-1609 FVLDSEADKNSV
+1609 FLLNSEAVKNSV

-1627 DLTKKSALT
+1627 DLTKGSALT
-1636 VVGSDNLFNLGS
+1636 VVGSNNLFNLGS
-1648 AAVSDDSR
+1648 AVVGDDSR

-1664 ELSLVADKDNATN
+1664 ELSLVADRDDTTK

-1688 DTKGVVNITG
+1688 GIKGVVNITG
-1698 SDANDIFTFSKDS
+1698 SDANDIFTFSE
-1711 ASKDSAGY
+1711 DSAGY
-1719 TRTNFFG
+1719 AGTNFLG

-1744 LQNAQVTL
+1744 LQKAQVTL

-1780 GELIFDE
+1780 GELVFDQTADIFVKSPDDRL
-1787 NANIAVTSG
+1787 
-1796 ESHTTINF
+1796 TIEF
-1804 SDSASKIKTEHLDV
+1804 SDSKSKITTQSLDV
-1818 SNTGTVT
+1818 GHTGTVT
-1825 VHINVKGNGWQ
+1825 VHINVEGKGWH
-1836 IGHETENRVTEQTL
+1836 IGDEATNRVTAQTL

-1862 IQSVVGGVKGDA
+1862 IQSVVDGVKGDA

-1900 KSIEDVATAYYNYHL
+1900 KSGLEDVATAYYNYHL
-1915 STSNLGWKDEEE
+1915 STSNLGWQGEEI
-1927 GQDDG
+1927 GKDDG
-1932 LYVSKQLER
+1932 LYISKQLER
-1941 IHLKKESSRDS
+1941 IHLTEKSSRES
-1952 GSDELVRITGNSNT
+1952 GQNQLVEITGNADT

-1981 FEFAGI
+1981 FEFSGI
-1987 YKGNEDKP
+1987 YKNDENKP
-1995 GDGIGIISNENNAFT
+1995 GIGSGLGIIKNGENAFT

-2023 ESNSLGSEGASYAG
+2023 ESNSLGAEGASYAG

-2050 GTGFQLGLNK
+2050 DTGFQLGLDK

-2083 GSLTIDGGV
+2083 GSLTIDGG
-2092 KNAQADQNHSIKGH
+2092 DLSHSIAGDLRGIEGSK
-2106 LYGTDKSALTLNA
+2106 LTLNA
-2119 GTLTITGEQR
+2119 GTLTIVGAQDL
-2129 QYSGTTTLDVA
+2129 YHGTTTLDVA
-2140 NSNGKAAKV
+2140 GEAAKV
-2149 IIDSETGLGNEAVIF
+2149 VIDSETGLGDEAVKF
-2164 NNDGDVSLAELLISM
+2164 NNDGDVSLAELLISNDS
-2179 LSKDFN
+2179 LSKAFN
-2185 LKATV
+2185 LQATV

-2201 NRQTF
+2201 NGQTF
-2206 SFADEQGETWLTGEL
+2206 SFDTQQKLNALTGEL
-2221 RLTNAKYSLTELLK
+2221 RLTDAKYSLTELLK
-2235 NAHLNAQNMS
+2235 NAHLNAQNQS
-2245 VVTVDDQRSVDTLTI
+2245 VVMVDDQRSVDTLTI
-2260 GNNSEFQFGNLS
+2260 GNNSEFQFGHLS

-2285 SGSSSDLTIGDE
+2285 SDSSNDLTIGNG
-2297 SQKFVINGAKDGMAT
+2297 SQKFVINGAEGGMAT

-2342 ALLDKVNAPVDPSR
+2342 ALLDKVNAPVDPSS
-2356 INVVG
+2356 IKVVG

-2370 QTEFTNGKNKI
+2370 QTEFTNGENKI
-2381 ATGIYVLGSQ
+2381 ATGIYALGSEDD
-2391 NYPSAHLVQKGDQVG
+2391 PSAHLVQKGDQVG
-2406 IEFNLSEIIIE
+2406 IEFKLSEIIIE
-2417 NGQSITLD
+2417 GGQSITLD

-2436 LSAKISEVE
+2436 LSAKISEVGG
-2445 DGSGSVLIRGDQN
+2445 GSGSVLIRGNKENKD
-2458 RNVVTIANGGN
+2458 RAVVTIANGDN

-2509 SSIFDLDDHD
+2509 SSIFDLDNHN

-2546 VGGSLIGSVLGE
+2546 AGGSLIGSVIGE
-2558 KHTGDSASLQIG
+2558 KHTDDTASLRIG

-2626 VVEGKTDPVD
+2626 VEGKTDPVD
-2636 FNNKVTEVGAL
+2636 FNNKVTGVGAL

-2673 AANVTAKDNGAGKIG
+2673 AANVTANDNGAGKIG
-2688 LGDIIVNAGSSLT
+2688 LGDIIVNTGSSLT
-2701 LTNYDAWDLASGW
+2701 LTNNDAWDLA
-2714 ISGTA
+2714 GT
-2719 GTASDVSRY
+2719 TSDVSRY

-2737 IKSGDFQDS
+2737 IKSRDFQDG
-2746 FDFKTDQ
+2746 FNFKTNQGDQ
-2753 GNRFTGTLALQH
+2753 FTGTLALQN
-2765 IGISLR
+2765 IGISLQ

-2784 LEVGDDAIA
+2784 LEVGNNAIA
-2793 NLLGTERISIG
+2793 SLLGTERILIG
-2804 GLSVVGSGTLDFS
+2804 GLSVVGSGRLDFS
-2817 DTENVLGD
+2817 GTENVLGD
-2825 RYAQNLIQSASFNF
+2825 RYAQNLIESASGFDF
-2839 TRENGGRVIVNLSG
+2839 TQEDGGRVIVNLSG

-2858 DLINEIDTK
+2858 DLINKIDTK

-2886 KVTGNASNLDL
+2886 KVTGDASNLDL

-2903 VLQDATYQFNIAQ
+2903 VLQDATYQFDIAQ
-2916 KVGIDTADTVVAH
+2916 KVGTDTADTVVAH

-2934 GLGSDDKGF
+2934 GLGSDNQGF

-2973 VTEEASQNGGGNLT
+2973 VTEEASQRGGSLT

-3031 TQTIVSNGAT
+3031 TQTIVSKGAT
-3041 LNVGDTD
+3041 LNVGDTN

-3054 TIGGLNVQDG
+3054 TIGGLNVQNG

-3081 GHQIAGLIK
+3081 NHQIVGLIK
-3090 GDEESTLVL
+3090 GDEKSTLVL
-3099 AQGKDVDNRN
+3099 ARGKGADNRN
-3109 ELHVTADSGEFKGLT
+3109 ELHVTADSGKFEGLAK
-3124 QVGKFATLVL
+3124 VGEFATLVL

-3144 ISLLTE
+3144 ISLLTK
-3150 SSNLEMTSETDWTMQ
+3150 SSNLEMTSDIDWTMQ
-3165 NVIQGSGE
+3165 NVIQGNGE

-3203 LDNAALTLASDGSGK
+3203 LDNAALTLASVGSGK

-3241 GNDSY
+3241 GNYSY

-3447 VDAGYKLTL
+3447 VDAGNKLTL

-3525 GALTGNGILI
+3525 DALTGNGTLI

-3547 ANTSFTGAAEIG
+3547 ANTSFTGATEIG

-3567 PATIVLNEEDALGSS
+3567 PATIVLNEQDALGSS
-3582 TITLNTYGVLELNNF
+3582 TITLNTDGVLELNNF

-3614 GGADTG
+3614 GCADAG
-3620 STNVITLDTGRT
+3620 STNKITLSTGRT
-3632 SDDVTNN
+3632 LADVTSNA
-3639 TFTGTLHVTDQ
+3639 FTGTLHVTDQ

-3681 GTWTFDNYQIAGDGT
+3681 DAWTFDNYQIAGDGT

-3713 SAAYMGDEF
+3713 SAVYMGDKFE
-3722 KGIVS
+3722 GIVS

-3749 KNATLEIGQ
+3749 KNTTLEIGQ
-3758 DGRFEVSDVKIDG
+3758 GGRFEVSDVKIDG

-3777 GLSFGSSGDHN
+3777 GLSFGSSSDHD

-3890 DTQMGILQGSPSE
+3890 DIQMGILQGSPSE
-3903 EVATGFYGYRFAVS
+3903 EVATGFYGYRFDVS
-3917 DEDDSRHGL
+3917 DADDSRHGL

-3937 HNQKE
+3937 HDQKE
-3942 LALIAANAGKSS
+3942 LALIAANVGKDS
-3954 QEFIALITEDDGGVG
+3954 QEFTALITEDAGGVG

-4039 TNAGSVVDLGDE
+4039 TNAGSVVDLGDK
-4051 PSGTDYTGL
+4051 PRGTDYTGL

-4115 GSGLGDGIV
+4115 GSGLGDGVV

-4150 TVGVSASSD
+4150 TVGVSSSSD
-4159 LALTRSNENF
+4159 LTLTRANENF

-4327 GALATDDNDSV
+4327 GALATDDNDSI

-4350 HGKVKVEEL
+4350 QGKVKVEEL

-4391 VAGAYDYVLLKDA
+4391 VAGAYDYVLLKDP

-4417 WPITPEVPMGPLVRP
+4417 WPITPEVPVGPLVRP

-4671 VNNVNRGQGFLELNW
+4671 VNNVSRGQGFLELNW

>member
-1 MNKIYRV
+1 ME
-8 IWNRTF
+8 NR
-14 NRFVVVNEFTQS
+14 
-26 RGKATRLSAETDEG
+26 
-40 VLEHFSESFKAK
+40 
-52 LLPVVGAM
+52 
-60 LLALGLSTG
+60 
-69 GGKAYARVIG
+69 
-79 VEGET
+79 
-84 QTTDLSSLQIKDE
+84 
-97 NQNVIDG
+97 
-104 DYAFNPFYWGKY
+104 
-116 KTLDPELGYT
+116 
-126 DHKEIDQTVHVKG
+126 
-139 NHTLTGKDWSRIKA
+139 
-153 GNNGWD
+153 
-159 GTKNIGQLLEE
+159 
-170 GTDITVEGT
+170 
-179 ISYENGD
+179 
-186 TQKYTAKSL
+186 
-195 DEFNNQTQAEFD
+195 
-207 IGNLSSVTFPDEVTG
+207 
-222 KKHTANVY
+222 
-230 QNFGFTGREI
+230 
-240 ADIHG
+240 
-245 YPVPKPADEYDGPVK
+245 
-260 TGNGQYVDRV
+260 
-270 FFDVSGADNAL
+270 
-281 TVQVGDKKA
+281 
-290 GIDAKANAFEAKL
+290 
-303 KSTST
+303 
-308 SSEKKNTSSVFK
+308 
-320 ASDGASVVY
+320 
-329 DSVTAVKLSHLYDTP
+329 
-344 TAGGSASSNA
+344 
-354 HYVMKF
+354 
-360 SDQAV
+360 
-365 EMAYYVYERDIKNEE
+365 
-380 GEVTGKESHRVNMY
+380 
-394 DETTQKELAE
+394 
-404 SGWTQKT
+404 
-411 TQDGQ
+411 
-416 AVVELDSEVIDD
+416 
-428 IEGLT
+428 
-433 FYNKHLIS
+433 
-441 QLGQKTDTGSKDETW
+441 
-456 YLTEFNKAIVL
+456 
-467 GTETV
+467 
-472 RVEYGEDS
+472 
-480 KYFIP
+480 
-485 DGDSA
+485 
-490 SVNASQQTV
+490 
-499 SYIHADDGFVQIKE
+499 
-513 GAQVYLRDS
+513 
-522 VASLIRV
+522 
-529 DAVPVADQPDVSA
+529 
-542 PPNLRIQSGGTV
+542 
-554 GVEGGWGW
+554 
-562 VINSHGGYVLNQGE
+562 
-576 VDIGTHKA
+576 
-584 STNPDA
+584 
-590 SVSIKGLHL
+590 
-599 ENQAYA
+599 AYA
-605 ENEGLINYGSWPTA
+605 ENKGLINYGSWPTA

-699 ERFNQANDPKS
+699 KQFNQANDPES

-736 IRGNTLVEVG
+736 IRGNTLVQVG
-746 GANATFTN
+746 GADAAFTN
-754 AGTME
+754 TGTME

-816 VTEAINSGTIT
+816 VTKATNSGTIT
-827 VDDISGDDEDASPN
+827 VEDISGDDEDASPN

-849 GVEVTHSGTIKLNGD
+849 GVEVTHSGTINLNGD
-864 RAIGLHARGGAVID
+864 RAIGLHARGGAVIN
-878 AKGGELNFG
+878 ATNGNLNFAENS
-887 TGSGQI
+887 SGQI
-893 GYLIYGEDST
+893 GYLIYGEGST
-903 INVDSSKE
+903 INVDSSKT
-911 ISVNATD
+911 ISINATD

-924 DTGATMNLTSGK
+924 DTGATMNLTSGN

-947 TVTGRGA
+947 TVTGKGA
-954 SFTAENQGGSALS
+954 SFTAENQEGSALS

-986 WKGNIDVSVSGKDSA
+986 WKGNIGVSVSGKDSA

-1013 SGQTKPDEFYSS
+1013 SGQAKPDEFYAS
-1025 GTELINEGL
+1025 GTTLINEGL

-1052 GTLTNSKQGKIDF
+1052 GKLTNSGEGTIDF
-1065 SLQDGTQGDDE
+1065 SIQDGTQGDE
-1076 MQGVVLNGGSLN
+1076 MQGVVLNGGSLD
-1088 NQGTIL
+1088 NQGKIL

-1101 VKGENSVLNNNGGS
+1101 VKGENSVLNNVGT
-1115 IVATGTTGHA
+1115 IAATGASNNA
-1125 AAIYLSDGAS
+1125 AAVYLSDGAT
-1135 LTLTGDE
+1135 LTLTGNDQ
-1142 GHITSSGTAHGVFVG
+1142 GKITASGTAHGVFVG

-1193 AIEGGHLVVDAG
+1193 AIEGGHLVVDDG
-1205 KGIHSEKISFTDNAS
+1205 KGIHSEKISFTDDAS
-1220 VKLEVKGTGT
+1220 VTLEVKGAGT

-1236 INSDGTAAP
+1236 IKSDGTSAP

-1251 IVNGVDINAG
+1251 IVETVDINAG

-1268 NTTGAVTLAGQIE
+1268 NTTGTVTLAGKIV
-1281 ATMGTGIRYVGQ
+1281 AATGIRYVGQ
-1293 TQDGSLKLTDTSSI
+1293 TQDGSLKLTETSSI
-1307 VVAGGKAI
+1307 KVAEGKAI
-1315 DISGRGQND
+1315 DISGYDKND
-1324 NLLGELNLQGK
+1324 NQLGELSLQGE

-1340 GGTAVAGQYANIKEA
+1340 GGAAVAGQYAKIKDA

-1363 TGSTALDFA
+1363 TRSTALDFA

-1408 FVIADGTVIHAT
+1408 FVIAEGTVIHAT
-1420 NDAISAEGLDFSGK
+1420 NDAISAEGLNFSGK
-1434 FENKGTV
+1434 FENKGTIT
-1441 KARNLAVDL
+1441 ATNLAVDL
-1450 SNAKNLTNLTNAG
+1450 SKAKNLTNLTNAG
-1463 TIQSASNVALKLNGA
+1463 TIQSASGVALKLDGA
-1478 SGKGG
+1478 SGKDDK
-1483 NGAVISN
+1483 GAVISN
-1490 TGTIQGKQTAVSFD
+1490 TGTIQTIQGNKTAVSFD

-1512 NDLNASIVGGVDGQK
+1512 NDLYASIVGGVEGQK
-1527 LTSSVEVTNKGELS
+1527 LTSSVEVTNKGKLS
-1541 DLSLVNEDNFT
+1541 DLSLVNEDNST
-1552 VDHQVALHGGSKAQN
+1552 VGHQVALHGESEAQN

-1609 FVLDSEADKNSV
+1609 FVLNSEAVKNSV

-1627 DLTKKSALT
+1627 DLTKGSALT
-1636 VVGSDNLFNLGS
+1636 VIDSDNLFDLGS
-1648 AAVSDDSR
+1648 AAVGDDSR

-1664 ELSLVADKDNATN
+1664 KLSVVADQDNATN
-1677 STFEMTLGLSS
+1677 STFEMKLGLSS
-1688 DTKGVVNITG
+1688 GIKGVVNITG
-1698 SDANDIFTFSKDS
+1698 SDANDIFTFSEDS
-1711 ASKDSAGY
+1711 ADY
-1719 TRTNFFG
+1719 TGTKFSG
-1726 LVNFENISTTLVD
+1726 LVNFGNISTTLVD
-1739 ATATA
+1739 AVATA

-1752 GSGSKMTVGHEEK
+1752 GSGSKMTVGHEEDSN
-1765 TTPLPQNL
+1765 PEPQNL
-1773 ASLSINQ
+1773 ASLTINQ
-1780 GELIFDE
+1780 GELFFDE
-1787 NANIAVTSG
+1787 DAGIAVISG
-1796 ESHTTINF
+1796 KEHTTINF
-1804 SDSASKIKTEHLDV
+1804 SDSASKIKADRLDV
-1818 SNTGTVT
+1818 SHSGTVT
-1825 VHINVKGNGWQ
+1825 VHIDVDGHGWVS
-1836 IGHETENRVTEQTL
+1836 GSETENRVTKQTL

-1862 IQSVVGGVKGDA
+1862 IQSVVGGVIGDA
-1874 SKLTL
+1874 SNLTL
-1879 NLINENGGTINPS
+1879 NLIDENKTIDPT
-1892 EFDYSLDG
+1892 EFAFSLDG

-2023 ESNSLGSEGASYAG
+2023 ESNSLGSENASYTE

-2149 IIDSETGLGNEAVIF
+2149 VIDSETGLGDETVKF
-2164 NNDGDVSLAELLISM
+2164 NNAGDVSLAELLISNDS

-2190 EGNGLVNVNGI
+2190 EGNGLVNVDRING
-2201 NRQTF
+2201 QTF
-2206 SFADEQGETWLTGEL
+2206 SFDTQQKVNALTGEL
-2221 RLTNAKYSLTELLK
+2221 RLTDAKYSLTDLLK
-2235 NAHLNAQNMS
+2235 NAHLNAQNKS

-2260 GNNSEFQFGNLS
+2260 GNNSEFQFGHLS

-2285 SGSSSDLTIGDE
+2285 SDSSNDLTIGDG
-2297 SQKFVINGAKDGMAT
+2297 SQKFVINGAEDGMAT

-2342 ALLDKVNAPVDPSR
+2342 ALLDKVNATTVDPSS
-2356 INVVG
+2356 IKVVG
-2361 KDGNAITHA
+2361 KDGDAINQA

-2381 ATGIYVLGSQ
+2381 ATGIYALGSEDD
-2391 NYPSAHLVQKGDQVG
+2391 PFAHLVQKGNQVG
-2406 IEFNLSEIIIE
+2406 IEFKLSEITIE
-2417 NGQSITLD
+2417 GGQSITLD

-2445 DGSGSVLIRGDQN
+2445 GGSGSVLIRGNKENKD
-2458 RNVVTIANGGN
+2458 RAVVTIANGDN

-2498 RKYVSEVALGA
+2498 RKYVSEVALGV

-2546 VGGSLIGSVLGE
+2546 VGGSLIGSVIGE
-2558 KHTGDSASLQIG
+2558 KRTDDSASLQIG

-2575 SVTVNGPSESY
+2575 SVTVNGPSENY

-2600 KDVHALGGKDAGD
+2600 KDVHALGGKTAGD

-2626 VVEGKTDPVD
+2626 VGSDQTD
-2636 FNNKVTEVGAL
+2636 FNNKVTGAGAL

-2673 AANVTAKDNGAGKIG
+2673 AANVTANDNGAGKIG
-2688 LGDIIVNAGSSLT
+2688 LGDIIVNTGSSLT
-2701 LTNYDAWDLASGW
+2701 LTNNDAWDLASGW

-2737 IKSGDFQDS
+2737 IKSDDFQDS

-2753 GNRFTGTLALQH
+2753 GNRFTGTLALQN
-2765 IGISLR
+2765 IGISLQ

-2784 LEVGDDAIA
+2784 LEVGNDAIA

-2817 DTENVLGD
+2817 NTENVLGD
-2825 RYAQNLIQSASFNF
+2825 RYAQNLIESASGFDF
-2839 TRENGGRVIVNLSG
+2839 TQEDGGRVIVNLSG

-2858 DLINEIDTK
+2858 DLINEINTK
-2867 VPLLDQDN
+2867 IPLLDQDN

-2886 KVTGNASNLDL
+2886 KVDGIASNLEL
-2897 VVENNS
+2897 VVNNNE
-2903 VLQDATYQFNIAQ
+2903 VLEQATYQFDIAQ
-2916 KVGIDTADTVVAH
+2916 KVGTDTANTVVAH

-2934 GLGSDDKGF
+2934 GLGSDGQGF

-2960 TLYAGKDNELSAQ
+2960 TLYAGTDNELSAQ

-3031 TQTIVSNGAT
+3031 TQTVISNGAT

-3054 TIGGLNVQDG
+3054 TVGGLSVWAG
-3064 GTLSLNN
+3064 GMLSLNN
-3071 GAQLTLDQNS
+3071 GAQLTLDQKSN
-3081 GHQIAGLIK
+3081 HQIAGVIK
-3090 GDEESTLVL
+3090 GDEKSTLVL
-3099 AQGKDVDNRN
+3099 AQGKDAYNRN

-3124 QVGKFATLVL
+3124 QVGEFATLVL
-3134 DEVKGLGTGL
+3134 NEVKGLGTGL
-3144 ISLLTE
+3144 IKLVSDF
-3150 SSNLEMTSETDWTMQ
+3150 SNLEMTSDTDWTMQ

-3173 VHFTGTGTN
+3173 VHFKGTDTN
-3182 AKPQFAFK
+3182 AKHQFAFK

-3203 LDNAALTLASDGSGK
+3203 LDNAALTLASDGTGK
-3218 VNADELANAS
+3218 VNAEELANAS

-3241 GNDSY
+3241 GDDAY

-3260 DGVNWDTATSNG
+3260 DGVNWNTATSNG

-3277 NLTLEGKTTLNFK
+3277 NLTLDGKTTLNFK

-3314 QSKNSVTTEQ
+3314 QSKNSVTTGQ

-3347 NIFSLENSTDI
+3347 NIFSLENSTDV

-3371 QSNQENGLFVSSEL
+3371 QNNQEKGLFVSSEL

-3433 KNLDYLTTFTGKTT
+3433 NNPNYLTTFTGKTT
-3447 VDAGYKLTL
+3447 VDAGYQLTL

-3467 HTSLIDLTRNAAKL
+3467 HTSLIDLTGKANDAAKL
-3481 IVSEDTQ
+3481 VVAENTQ

-3525 GALTGNGILI
+3525 DALTGNGTLI

-3567 PATIVLNEEDALGSS
+3567 PATIVLNEQDALGSS
-3582 TITLNTYGVLELNNF
+3582 TITLNTDGVLELNNF

-3614 GGADTG
+3614 GGADAG
-3620 STNVITLDTGRT
+3620 STNKITLSTGRT
-3632 SDDVTNN
+3632 LADVTSNA
-3639 TFTGTLHVTDQ
+3639 FSGTLHVTDQ

-3665 SVAQVDANST
+3665 SVARVDANST

-3681 GTWTFDNYQIAGDGT
+3681 GAWTFDNYQIAGDGT
-3696 VIMASDATA
+3696 VIMASDTTA

-3713 SAAYMGDEF
+3713 SAAYMGDKFE
-3722 KGIVS
+3722 GILS

-3749 KNATLEIGQ
+3749 KNTTLEIGQ
-3758 DGRFEVSDVKIDG
+3758 GGRFEVSDVKIDG

-3777 GLSFGSSGDHN
+3777 GLSFGSSSDHD

-3890 DTQMGILQGSPSE
+3890 DIQMGILQGSPSE
-3903 EVATGFYGYRFAVS
+3903 EVATGFYGYRFDVS
-3917 DEDDSRHGL
+3917 DADDSRHGL

-3937 HNQKE
+3937 HDQKE
-3942 LALIAANAGKSS
+3942 LALIAANAGKDS
-3954 QEFIALITEDDGGVG
+3954 QEFTALITEDDGGVG
-3969 SLLIGGDLAITL
+3969 SLLIAGDLAITL

-3993 VAAGSSLIAGNNN
+3993 VAAGSSLIAGSNN

-4051 PSGTDYTGL
+4051 PRGTDYTGL

-4115 GSGLGDGIV
+4115 GSGLGDGLV

-4159 LALTRSNENF
+4159 LTLTRANENF

-4201 LILTQSGDY
+4201 LILTQNGDY

-4327 GALATDDNDSV
+4327 GALATDDNDSI

-4350 HGKVKVEEL
+4350 QGKVKVEEL

-4391 VAGAYDYVLLKDA
+4391 VAGAYDYVLLKDP
-4404 DNQRYYLQSTAGE
+4404 DNQRYYLQSTAGQ
-4417 WPITPEVPMGPLVRP
+4417 WPITPEVPVGPLVRP

-4525 MYGKSSSVSSLSG
+4525 MYGKNSSVSSLSG

-4665 GATVPD
+4665 GSTVPD
-4671 VNNVNRGQGFLELNW
+4671 VNNVSRGQGFLELNW